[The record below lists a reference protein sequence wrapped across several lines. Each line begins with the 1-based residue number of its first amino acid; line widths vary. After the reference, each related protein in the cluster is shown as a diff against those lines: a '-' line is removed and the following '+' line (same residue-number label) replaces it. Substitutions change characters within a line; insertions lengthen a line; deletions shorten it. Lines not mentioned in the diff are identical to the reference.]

1 MTDKLIRE
9 LLIDVKQKGA
19 TRTAK
24 SIENVSDALEN
35 AAAASEL
42 TNEQL
47 GKMPKTLY
55 SIERAADRAA
65 KSLTKMQAS
74 RGMAGITKSI
84 NDIGDKL
91 DYLAIQLI
99 EVTDK
104 LEIGFDGVSRS
115 VKAMGNDV
123 AAATEKVQD
132 RLYDTNRVL
141 GGTARGFNDT
151 AGAAGRAS
159 RAIGNTSGSARGA
172 TRDFAAMAKIGG
184 SLPIMYAAL
193 ASNIFVL
200 QSAFEQLKL
209 GDQLNRLEKF
219 GVIVGTQ
226 TGTPVQSLARSLQ
239 EAAGYAIS
247 FEEAMRQASSAS
259 AYGFDAEQLNKFGL
273 VARRAAAVLGVDMTD
288 ALNRVIKGVSKQEI
302 ELLDELGVT
311 IRLNDAYADYV
322 KQLNAANTGITYNI
336 NSLTTFQKQ
345 QAYANAVIAES
356 TKRFGYLDEVL
367 RATPWEQFA
376 ANADAALR
384 TIQQAAAK
392 YLGPVIDAINTVF
405 YTSQASVSAEAAR
418 AQEKTNRQIDPNN
431 VGAVA
436 LSLAASEEGYN
447 KALDMYKE
455 SLDKRNKLK
464 AEFDKRMSQADA
476 STAAAI
482 RLVGEGMPVGLAA
495 GGFEVGGVR
504 IGSSEANKK
513 FVEETAAMGLQIA
526 RLGKE
531 VDDSTEN
538 LNAWKSAYQA
548 AGAAAAKA
556 NPEFQKQINLQKDVY
571 DPDAV
576 YDFNSA
582 ALKSLTEQQKAYNQ
596 TKKTASDL
604 ANDFQNIASSTDT
617 AAKTSATFEEVIRN
631 VESLSAGTGKSADE
645 YVKSLNLGFN
655 TISEMKT
662 ASQALSEY
670 VKLTGNETKNQLAVQ
685 QKIADVYNQTKDKE
699 KAQEAGRRLEL
710 QQLEEQETALRRVLQ
725 TNQGNKAVE
734 KEIEKIQ
741 LEKLKLTNQGME
753 AQKKVKDYTDK
764 ILGVDREIALL
775 NNRTMT
781 DTQYRLAQLNL
792 ELTIEKEKY
801 EWYTKQADKQ
811 KEAEQSRR
819 SQAQIEREIW
829 KFRQDQQAE
838 MTSKRQEAFENTL
851 TSMFPLAGE
860 MQKME
865 MQLDFYTQMKELTKG
880 NANEQMRWNA
890 EIAKT
895 RAQMSALTAQRNA
908 QMQQQ
913 VGSSVGATY
922 TPTTGLSGAD
932 KDFADMQNRMSS
944 YDQAISKL
952 SELNSEATAVA
963 QSMGNLTN
971 SMIQFSQGSLD
982 TTSMI
987 ASGMQTVASM
997 IQYST
1002 SQQVSAI
1009 DQAIAAEQK
1018 RDGKSEASKAK
1029 LKKLEAE
1036 KLKIQQDAAKK
1047 QIIIQTAVAV
1057 MQAATAVP
1065 YPFSI
1070 PLMVA
1075 AGLAGALALAQ
1086 ASSASGM
1093 SSIADSGADTT
1104 QYLTL
1109 GERQKNVDVSMQ
1121 ASSGELS
1128 YLRGDKGI
1136 GNANSFVPRAEGGMM
1151 YPGVSYQMGE
1161 HGTEVVTP
1169 MVPMKATPND
1179 QLSDGSKT
1187 TSGRPIILNI
1197 STMDA
1202 ASFRDFASNNS
1213 TALRD
1218 AVELALNENGS
1229 TLKSLGNM

>member
-74 RGMAGITKSI
+74 RGMMGITKSM
-84 NDIGDKL
+84 DSIGAKL
-91 DYLAIQLI
+91 DDLAIAMI
-99 EVTDK
+99 EVSDK
-104 LEIGFDGVSRS
+104 LESGFTHVGKS

-132 RLYDTNRVL
+132 RLYDTNRAL
-141 GGTARGFNDT
+141 GNTARGFNDT
-151 AGAAGRAS
+151 TTAAGRAS

-172 TRDFAAMAKIGG
+172 TRDFAAMAKVGG
-184 SLPIMYAAL
+184 SLPLMYAAI
-193 ASNIFVL
+193 ASNVFVL
-200 QSAFEQLKL
+200 QSAFEQLKM

-219 GVIVGTQ
+219 GTIVGTQ
-226 TGTPVQSLARSLQ
+226 TGTPVQTLARSLQ

-322 KQLNAANTGITYNI
+322 KQLNAANTGITYNV
-336 NSLTTFQKQ
+336 NSLSTFQKQ

-356 TKRFGYLDEVL
+356 TKRFGYLDDVL

-384 TIQQAAAK
+384 KVQQAAAK
-392 YLGPVIDAINTVF
+392 YLGPVIDSINAVF
-405 YTSQASVSAEAAR
+405 YTSQASISASAAR
-418 AQEKTNRQIDPNN
+418 AQEETNRQIDPTN

-436 LSLAASEEGYN
+436 LGLEASEAGYN

-464 AEFDKRMSQADA
+464 ADLDKRMQQADFFTA
-476 STAAAI
+476 GAIRSVAQGVPLSAAA
-482 RLVGEGMPVGLAA
+482 LGA
-495 GGFEVGGVR
+495 
-504 IGSSEANKK
+504 SEENKK
-513 FVEETAAMGLQIA
+513 FVADTAAMALQVE
-526 RLGKE
+526 RLDKE
-531 VDDSTEN
+531 VADSTDN
-538 LNAWKSAYQA
+538 LGAWKSAYQA

-556 NPEFQKQINLQKDVY
+556 NPEFQKQINLQKDAN

-582 ALKSLTEQQKAYNQ
+582 TLKGLTEQQKAYNQ

-604 ANDFQNIASSTDT
+604 ANDIQNIAQNTNT
-617 AAKTSATFEEVIRN
+617 AAKTSASLVDTIKTI
-631 VESLSAGTGKSADE
+631 ESLSAGTGKSADE
-645 YVKSLNLGFN
+645 YVKSLNLGYN
-655 TISEMKT
+655 TLSEMKT
-662 ASQALSEY
+662 ASQALAGY
-670 VKLTGNETKNQLAVQ
+670 VKLTGDETKNQLAVQ
-685 QKIADVYNQTKDKE
+685 QKIAEVYNQTKDKE
-699 KAQEAGRRLEL
+699 KAQEAGRRLEV
-710 QQLEEQETALRRVLQ
+710 QQLEEQEAALKRVLE
-725 TNQGNKAVE
+725 TNKGNKAIE
-734 KEIEKIQ
+734 NEIAKIQ
-741 LEKLKLTNQGME
+741 LERIKIANQDME

-781 DTQYRLAQLNL
+781 DTQYRLAQLRL

-801 EWYTKQADKQ
+801 AWYSKQVDKQ
-811 KEAEQSRR
+811 KDAEQSRR
-819 SQAQIEREIW
+819 AQAQISRELAETE
-829 KFRQDQQAE
+829 KQATATHVSSL
-838 MTSKRQEAFENTL
+838 M
-851 TSMFPLAGE
+851 
-860 MQKME
+860 
-865 MQLDFYTQMKELTKG
+865 D
-880 NANEQMRWNA
+880 
-890 EIAKT
+890 
-895 RAQMSALTAQRNA
+895 ALEVSQTQRNVTGQSQILTERLSISQKQLELSKGITEEEVKYHNEIYKTSA
-908 QMQQQ
+908 SLEQLKKQRESQMQQA
-913 VGSSVGATY
+913 VTSSVGGTY
-922 TPTTGLSGAD
+922 TPTTGLEGDD
-932 KDFADMQNRMSS
+932 KANMDMQNRMAS

-971 SMIQFSQGSLD
+971 AMIQFSQGSLD
-982 TTSMI
+982 TTSLV
-987 ASGMQTVASM
+987 AAGMQTVSSM
-997 IQYST
+997 IQYSVG
-1002 SQQVSAI
+1002 QQVSAI
-1009 DQAIAAEQK
+1009 DAAIAAEQK
-1018 RDGKSEASKAK
+1018 RDGKSEQSKAK
-1029 LKKLEAE
+1029 IKKLEAE

-1075 AGLAGALALAQ
+1075 AGLAGAMALAQ

-1093 SSIADSGADTT
+1093 SSIGDSGAETAG
-1104 QYLTL
+1104 YLTL
-1109 GERQKNVDVSMQ
+1109 GERQKNVDVSMS
-1121 ASSGELS
+1121 ANAGELS
-1128 YLRGDKGI
+1128 YIRGDQGI
-1136 GNANSFVPRAEGGMM
+1136 GNANSFVPRAEGGNM

-1161 HGTEVVTP
+1161 HGTEVITP
-1169 MVPMKATPND
+1169 MVPMKATPTD
-1179 QLSDGSKT
+1179 ELKGSSKG
-1187 TSGRPIILNI
+1187 TSGRPIVLNI

-1202 ASFRDFASNNS
+1202 ASFRDFASSNS
-1213 TALRD
+1213 AAFRD
-1218 AVELALNENGS
+1218 AVEQALNENGT
-1229 TLKSLGNM
+1229 TLKSLGNS

>member
-132 RLYDTNRVL
+132 RLYDTNRAL

-226 TGTPVQSLARSLQ
+226 TGTPVQTLARSLQ

-322 KQLNAANTGITYNI
+322 KQLNAANTGITYNV

-384 TIQQAAAK
+384 KIQQAAAK

-405 YTSQASVSAEAAR
+405 YTSQASISAEAAR
-418 AQEKTNRQIDPNN
+418 AQEKTNRQIDPTN

-464 AEFDKRMSQADA
+464 SEFDKRMEQADFY
-476 STAAAI
+476 TKLAI
-482 RLVGEGMPVGLAA
+482 RQVGEGIPVGLAA
-495 GGFEVGGVR
+495 AGA
-504 IGSSEANKK
+504 SEANKQ
-513 FVEETAAMGLQIA
+513 FVAETAAMGLQVT

-531 VDDSTEN
+531 VEDSTEN

-556 NPEFQKQINLQKDVY
+556 SPEFQKQINLQRDTT

-576 YDFNSA
+576 YDFNSTV
-582 ALKSLTEQQKAYNQ
+582 LKGLTEQQKAYNQ

-604 ANDFQNIASSTDT
+604 ANDIQNVAQNTDT
-617 AAKTSATFEEVIRN
+617 AAKTSATLADAIKN
-631 VESLSAGTGKSADE
+631 IESLSLGTGKSADE
-645 YVKSLNLGFN
+645 YVKNLNLGYN
-655 TISEMKT
+655 TLSEMKT

-710 QQLEEQETALRRVLQ
+710 QQLEEQEAALRRVLQ

-775 NNRTMT
+775 NDRTMT
-781 DTQYRLAQLNL
+781 TTQYRLAQLRL
-792 ELTIEKEKY
+792 ELTIEEEKY
-801 EWYTKQADKQ
+801 EWYLKQADKQ

-819 SQAQIEREIW
+819 AQAQISRELWEAEKQATATHVSALMDALEVSQTQRNVTGQSQILTERLSIL
-829 KFRQDQQAE
+829 QQ
-838 MTSKRQEAFENTL
+838 
-851 TSMFPLAGE
+851 
-860 MQKME
+860 
-865 MQLDFYTQMKELTKG
+865 QLELSKG
-880 NANEQMRWNA
+880 NTEEEIKYRNE
-890 EIAKT
+890 IYKT
-895 RAQMSALTAQRNA
+895 SAALEQLRKQRDI

-913 VGSSVGATY
+913 VGSSVGAVY
-922 TPTTGLSGAD
+922 TPTTGLSGED
-932 KDFADMQNRMSS
+932 KDFADMQNRMAS

-971 SMIQFSQGSLD
+971 AMIQFSQGSLD

-1086 ASSASGM
+1086 ASSASSM

-1104 QYLTL
+1104 SYLTL
-1109 GERQKNVDVSMQ
+1109 GERQKNIDVSMS
-1121 ASSGELS
+1121 ANAGELS
-1128 YLRGDKGI
+1128 YIRGDQGI
-1136 GNANSFVPRAEGGMM
+1136 GSANSFVPRAEGGNM

-1179 QLSDGSKT
+1179 ELKASSNS

-1197 STMDA
+1197 SAMDA
-1202 ASFRDFASNNS
+1202 ASFREFASSNS
-1213 TALRD
+1213 GALRD
-1218 AVELALNENGS
+1218 AVELALNENGAS
-1229 TLKSLGNM
+1229 LKTLGNS

>member
-47 GKMPKTLY
+47 GKMPRTLY

-84 NDIGDKL
+84 DGIGDKL

-115 VKAMGNDV
+115 VKTMGNDV

-132 RLYDTNRVL
+132 RLYDTNRAL
-141 GGTARGFNDT
+141 GGTARGFTDT

-384 TIQQAAAK
+384 KIQQAAAK

-418 AQEKTNRQIDPNN
+418 AQEKTNRQIDPTN

-464 AEFDKRMSQADA
+464 SEFDKRMEQADFY
-476 STAAAI
+476 TKLAI
-482 RLVGEGMPVGLAA
+482 RQVGEGIPVGLAA
-495 GGFEVGGVR
+495 AGA
-504 IGSSEANKK
+504 SEANKQ
-513 FVEETAAMGLQIA
+513 FVAETAAMDLQVT

-531 VDDSTEN
+531 VEDSTEN

-556 NPEFQKQINLQKDVY
+556 SPEFQKQINLQRDTT

-576 YDFNSA
+576 YDFNSTV
-582 ALKSLTEQQKAYNQ
+582 LKGLTEQQKAYNQ

-604 ANDFQNIASSTDT
+604 ANDIQNVAQNTDT
-617 AAKTSATFEEVIRN
+617 AAKTSATLADAIKN
-631 VESLSAGTGKSADE
+631 IESLSLGTGKSADE
-645 YVKSLNLGFN
+645 YVKNLNLGYN
-655 TISEMKT
+655 TLSEMKT

-710 QQLEEQETALRRVLQ
+710 QQLEEQEAALRRVLQ

-819 SQAQIEREIW
+819 AQAQIEREIW
-829 KFRQDQQAE
+829 KFRQDQIASMAAGREEEQQRQFTTKPLMGNAERLQEQLKLYEDLKQKTLGNAAAQAE
-838 MTSKRQEAFENTL
+838 YNK
-851 TSMFPLAGE
+851 
-860 MQKME
+860 KI
-865 MQLDFYTQMKELTKG
+865 
-880 NANEQMRWNA
+880 A
-890 EIAKT
+890 ET
-895 RAQMSALTAQRNA
+895 RAQLAGLRAQRNA
-908 QMQQQ
+908 EMQAS
-913 VGSSVGATY
+913 VGSSVGAVY
-922 TPTTGLSGAD
+922 TPTTGLSGED
-932 KDFADMQNRMSS
+932 KDFADMQNRMAS

-971 SMIQFSQGSLD
+971 AMIQFSQGSLD
-982 TTSMI
+982 TTSLI
-987 ASGMQTVASM
+987 ASGMQTVSSM

-1002 SQQVSAI
+1002 NQQVSAI

-1104 QYLTL
+1104 SYLTL
-1109 GERQKNVDVSMQ
+1109 GERQKNIDVSMS
-1121 ASSGELS
+1121 ANAGELS
-1128 YLRGDKGI
+1128 YIRGDKGI
-1136 GNANSFVPRAEGGMM
+1136 GGANSFVPRAEGGNM

-1179 QLSDGSKT
+1179 ELKT
-1187 TSGRPIILNI
+1187 SSNSTSGRPIILNI
-1197 STMDA
+1197 SAMDA
-1202 ASFRDFASNNS
+1202 ASFREFASSNS
-1213 TALRD
+1213 GALRD
-1218 AVELALNENGS
+1218 AVELALNENGAS
-1229 TLKSLGNM
+1229 LKTLGNS

>member
-74 RGMAGITKSI
+74 RGMIGITKSM
-84 NDIGDKL
+84 DSIGAKL
-91 DYLAIQLI
+91 DDLAIAMI
-99 EVTDK
+99 EVSDK
-104 LEIGFDGVSRS
+104 LESGFTHVGKS

-141 GGTARGFNDT
+141 SGTTRGFNDT
-151 AGAAGRAS
+151 TTSAGRAS
-159 RAIGNTSGSARGA
+159 RALGNTSGSARGA
-172 TRDFAAMAKIGG
+172 TRDFAAMAKVGG
-184 SLPIMYAAL
+184 SLPLIYAAI
-193 ASNIFVL
+193 ASNVFVL
-200 QSAFEQLKL
+200 QSAFEQLKM

-219 GVIVGTQ
+219 GTIVGTQ
-226 TGTPVQSLARSLQ
+226 TGTPVQTLARSLQ

-322 KQLNAANTGITYNI
+322 KQLNAANTGITYNV
-336 NSLTTFQKQ
+336 NSLSTFQKQ

-356 TKRFGYLDEVL
+356 TKRFGYLDDVL

-384 TIQQAAAK
+384 KVQQAAAK
-392 YLGPVIDAINTVF
+392 YLGPVIDSINAVF
-405 YTSQASVSAEAAR
+405 YTSQASISASAAR
-418 AQEKTNRQIDPNN
+418 AQEETNRQIDPAN

-436 LSLAASEEGYN
+436 LSLSASEEGYN

-464 AEFDKRMSQADA
+464 TEFDKRMSQADA

-513 FVEETAAMGLQIA
+513 FVEETAAMGLQVA

-548 AGAAAAKA
+548 AGAAAAKT
-556 NPEFQKQINLQKDVY
+556 NPEFQKQINLQKDMN

-582 ALKSLTEQQKAYNQ
+582 TLKGLTEQQKAYDQ
-596 TKKTASDL
+596 AKKTASDL
-604 ANDFQNIASSTDT
+604 ANDIQNIAQNTNT
-617 AAKTSATFEEVIRN
+617 AAKTSASLSDTIKTI
-631 VESLSAGTGKSADE
+631 ESLSAGTGKNADE
-645 YVKSLNLGFN
+645 YVKSLNLGYN
-655 TISEMKT
+655 TLSEMKT
-662 ASQALSEY
+662 ASQALAGY
-670 VKLTGNETKNQLAVQ
+670 VKLTGNETKNQLEVQ
-685 QKIADVYNQTKDKE
+685 QKIAEVYNQTKDKE
-699 KAQEAGRRLEL
+699 KAQEAGRRLEI
-710 QQLEEQETALRRVLQ
+710 QQLEEQEAALKRVLE
-725 TNQGNKAVE
+725 TNKGNKAIE
-734 KEIEKIQ
+734 NEIAKIQ
-741 LEKLKLTNQGME
+741 LERIKVTNQGME

-792 ELTIEKEKY
+792 ELTVEKEKY
-801 EWYTKQADKQ
+801 TWYTKQADKQ

-819 SQAQIEREIW
+819 AQAQIEREIW
-829 KFRQDQQAE
+829 KFRQDQQ
-838 MTSKRQEAFENTL
+838 
-851 TSMFPLAGE
+851 
-860 MQKME
+860 ME
-865 MQLDFYTQMKELTKG
+865 MASGRERALNISQTSRNVTGESQRLTEQQALYQSLLEITKG
-880 NANEQMRWNA
+880 NAQ
-890 EIAKT
+890 
-895 RAQMSALTAQRNA
+895 AQEEYKRKIQETSAALAQLKMQRDA

-913 VGSSVGATY
+913 VTSSVGGVY
-922 TPTTGLSGAD
+922 TPTTGLEGDD
-932 KDFADMQNRMSS
+932 KANMDMQNRMAS

-971 SMIQFSQGSLD
+971 AMIQFSQGSLD
-982 TTSMI
+982 TTSLV
-987 ASGMQTVASM
+987 AAGMQTVSSM
-997 IQYST
+997 IQYSVG
-1002 SQQVSAI
+1002 QQVSAI
-1009 DQAIAAEQK
+1009 DAAIAAEQK
-1018 RDGKSEASKAK
+1018 RDGKSEQSKAK
-1029 LKKLEAE
+1029 IKKLEAE

-1075 AGLAGALALAQ
+1075 AGLAGAMALAQ

-1093 SSIADSGADTT
+1093 SSIGDSGAETAG
-1104 QYLTL
+1104 YLTL
-1109 GERQKNVDVSMQ
+1109 GERQKNVDVSMS
-1121 ASSGELS
+1121 ANAGELS
-1128 YLRGDKGI
+1128 YIRGDQGI
-1136 GNANSFVPRAEGGMM
+1136 GNANSFVPRAEGGNM

-1161 HGTEVVTP
+1161 HGTEVITP
-1169 MVPMKATPND
+1169 MVPMKATPTD
-1179 QLSDGSKT
+1179 ELKGSSKG
-1187 TSGRPIILNI
+1187 TSGRPIVLNI

-1202 ASFRDFASNNS
+1202 ASFRDFASSNS
-1213 TALRD
+1213 AAFRD
-1218 AVELALNENGS
+1218 AVEQALNENGT
-1229 TLKSLGNM
+1229 TLKSLGNS

>member
-115 VKAMGNDV
+115 VKTMGNDV

-132 RLYDTNRVL
+132 RLYDTNRAL

-322 KQLNAANTGITYNI
+322 KQLNAANTGITYNV

-384 TIQQAAAK
+384 KIQQAAAK

-405 YTSQASVSAEAAR
+405 YTSQASISAEAAR

-464 AEFDKRMSQADA
+464 SEFDKRMEQADFY
-476 STAAAI
+476 TKLAI
-482 RLVGEGMPVGLAA
+482 RQVGEGIPVGLAA
-495 GGFEVGGVR
+495 AGA
-504 IGSSEANKK
+504 SEANKK
-513 FVEETAAMGLQIA
+513 FVEETAAMGLQVT

-531 VDDSTEN
+531 VEDSTEN

-556 NPEFQKQINLQKDVY
+556 NPEFQKQINLQRDTT
-571 DPDAV
+571 DPGAV
-576 YDFNSA
+576 YDFNSTV
-582 ALKSLTEQQKAYNQ
+582 LKGLTEQQKAYNQ

-604 ANDFQNIASSTDT
+604 ANDIQNVAQNTDT
-617 AAKTSATFEEVIRN
+617 AAKTSATLADAIKN
-631 VESLSAGTGKSADE
+631 IESLSLGTGKSADE
-645 YVKSLNLGFN
+645 YVKNLNLGYN
-655 TISEMKT
+655 TLSEMKT

-710 QQLEEQETALRRVLQ
+710 QQLEEQEAALRRVLQ

-741 LEKLKLTNQGME
+741 LEKLRLTNQGME

-775 NNRTMT
+775 NDRTMT
-781 DTQYRLAQLNL
+781 TTQYRLAQLKL
-792 ELTIEKEKY
+792 ELTVEKEKY

-819 SQAQIEREIW
+819 AQAQISRELWEAEKQATASHVSALMDALEVSQTQRNVTGQAQILTERL
-829 KFRQDQQAE
+829 
-838 MTSKRQEAFENTL
+838 SVLQE
-851 TSMFPLAGE
+851 
-860 MQKME
+860 
-865 MQLDFYTQMKELTKG
+865 QLELSKG
-880 NANEQMRWNA
+880 NTEEEIKYRNE
-890 EIAKT
+890 IYKT
-895 RAQMSALTAQRNA
+895 AAALEQLRKQREG

-913 VGSSVGATY
+913 VGSSVGAVY
-922 TPTTGLSGAD
+922 TPTTGLSGED
-932 KDFADMQNRMSS
+932 KDFADMQNRMAS

-971 SMIQFSQGSLD
+971 AMIQFSQGSLD
-982 TTSMI
+982 TTSLI
-987 ASGMQTVASM
+987 ASGMQTVSSM

-1009 DQAIAAEQK
+1009 DAAIAAEQK

-1104 QYLTL
+1104 SYLTL
-1109 GERQKNVDVSMQ
+1109 GERQKNIDVSMS
-1121 ASSGELS
+1121 ANAGELS
-1128 YLRGDKGI
+1128 YIRGDKGI
-1136 GNANSFVPRAEGGMM
+1136 GGANSFVPRAEGGNM

-1179 QLSDGSKT
+1179 ELKT
-1187 TSGRPIILNI
+1187 SSNSTSGRPIILNI
-1197 STMDA
+1197 SAMDA
-1202 ASFRDFASNNS
+1202 ASFREFASSNS
-1213 TALRD
+1213 SALRD
-1218 AVELALNENGS
+1218 AVELALNENGAS
-1229 TLKSLGNM
+1229 LKTLGNS

>member
-47 GKMPKTLY
+47 GKMPRTLY

-74 RGMAGITKSI
+74 RGMLSVTKSI
-84 NDIGDKL
+84 NDIGAKL
-91 DYLAIQLI
+91 DDLAITMI
-99 EVTDK
+99 EVADK
-104 LEIGFDGVSRS
+104 LEVGFDGVSRS
-115 VKAMGNDV
+115 VKTMGNDV

-132 RLYDTNRVL
+132 RLYDTNRAL

-322 KQLNAANTGITYNI
+322 KQLNAANTGITYNV

-356 TKRFGYLDEVL
+356 TRRFGYLDEVL

-384 TIQQAAAK
+384 KIQQAAAK
-392 YLGPVIDAINTVF
+392 YLGPVIDSINAVF

-418 AQEKTNRQIDPNN
+418 AQEQTNKQIDPTN

-436 LSLAASEEGYN
+436 LSLAASEDGYN

-464 AEFDKRMSQADA
+464 SEFDKRMNQADFF
-476 STAAAI
+476 TKAAI
-482 RLVGEGMPVGLAA
+482 RQVSEGIPVGLAA
-495 GGFEVGGVR
+495 AGA
-504 IGSSEANKK
+504 SEANKK
-513 FVEETAAMGLQIA
+513 FVEETAAMGLQIT
-526 RLGKE
+526 RLSKE

-548 AGAAAAKA
+548 AGDAASKA
-556 NPEFQKQINLQKDVY
+556 SPEFQKQINLQRDAT
-571 DPDAV
+571 DPGAV
-576 YDFNSA
+576 YDFNSTV
-582 ALKSLTEQQKAYNQ
+582 LKGLTEQQKAYNQ

-604 ANDFQNIASSTDT
+604 ANDIQNVAQNTDT
-617 AAKTSATFEEVIRN
+617 AAKTSATLVDAIKN
-631 VESLSAGTGKSADE
+631 IESLSLGTGKSADE
-645 YVKSLNLGFN
+645 YVKNLNLGYN
-655 TISEMKT
+655 TLSEMKT

-710 QQLEEQETALRRVLQ
+710 QQLEEQEAALRRVLQ

-775 NNRTMT
+775 NDRTMT
-781 DTQYRLAQLNL
+781 ATQYRLAQLKL

-801 EWYTKQADKQ
+801 EWYSRQTDKQ

-819 SQAQIEREIW
+819 AQAQISRELWEAEKQATASHVSALMDALEVSQTQRNVTGQSQILTERLSIL
-829 KFRQDQQAE
+829 QQ
-838 MTSKRQEAFENTL
+838 
-851 TSMFPLAGE
+851 
-860 MQKME
+860 
-865 MQLDFYTQMKELTKG
+865 QLELSKG
-880 NANEQMRWNA
+880 NTEEEIKYRNE
-890 EIAKT
+890 IYKT
-895 RAQMSALTAQRNA
+895 SAALEQLRKQRDS

-913 VGSSVGATY
+913 VGSSVGAVY
-922 TPTTGLSGAD
+922 TPTTGLSGED
-932 KDFADMQNRMSS
+932 KDFADMQNRMAS

-971 SMIQFSQGSLD
+971 AMIQFSQGSLD
-982 TTSMI
+982 TTSLI

-1086 ASSASGM
+1086 ASSASSM

-1104 QYLTL
+1104 SYLTL
-1109 GERQKNVDVSMQ
+1109 GERQKNIDVSMS
-1121 ASSGELS
+1121 ANAGELS
-1128 YLRGDKGI
+1128 YIRGDKGI
-1136 GNANSFVPRAEGGMM
+1136 GGANSFVPRAEGGNM

-1179 QLSDGSKT
+1179 ELKT
-1187 TSGRPIILNI
+1187 SSNSTSGRPIILNI
-1197 STMDA
+1197 SAMDA
-1202 ASFRDFASNNS
+1202 ASFREFASSNS
-1213 TALRD
+1213 SALRD
-1218 AVELALNENGS
+1218 AVELALNENGAS
-1229 TLKSLGNM
+1229 LKTLGNS

>member
-115 VKAMGNDV
+115 VKTMGNDV

-132 RLYDTNRVL
+132 RLYDTNRAL

-226 TGTPVQSLARSLQ
+226 TGTPVQTLARSLQ

-384 TIQQAAAK
+384 KIQQAAAK

-405 YTSQASVSAEAAR
+405 YTSQASISAEAAR

-464 AEFDKRMSQADA
+464 SEFDKRMEQADFY
-476 STAAAI
+476 TKLAI
-482 RLVGEGMPVGLAA
+482 RQVGEGIPVGLAA
-495 GGFEVGGVR
+495 AGA
-504 IGSSEANKK
+504 SEANKQ
-513 FVEETAAMGLQIA
+513 FVAETAAMGLQVT

-531 VDDSTEN
+531 VEDSTEN

-556 NPEFQKQINLQKDVY
+556 SPEFQKQINLQRDTT

-576 YDFNSA
+576 YDFNSTV
-582 ALKSLTEQQKAYNQ
+582 LKGLTEQQKAYNQ

-617 AAKTSATFEEVIRN
+617 AAKTSATFEEVIKN
-631 VESLSAGTGKSADE
+631 ISSLSAGTGKSADE

-655 TISEMKT
+655 TLSEMKT

-710 QQLEEQETALRRVLQ
+710 QQLEEQEAALRRVLQ

-753 AQKKVKDYTDK
+753 GQKKVKDYTDK

-775 NNRTMT
+775 NDRTMT
-781 DTQYRLAQLNL
+781 STQYRLAQLKL
-792 ELTIEKEKY
+792 ELTIEEEKY
-801 EWYTKQADKQ
+801 EWYLKQADKQ

-819 SQAQIEREIW
+819 AQAQISRELWEAEKQATASHVSALMDALEVSQTQRNVTGQSQILTERLSIL
-829 KFRQDQQAE
+829 QQ
-838 MTSKRQEAFENTL
+838 
-851 TSMFPLAGE
+851 
-860 MQKME
+860 
-865 MQLDFYTQMKELTKG
+865 QLELSKG
-880 NANEQMRWNA
+880 NTEEEIKYRNE
-890 EIAKT
+890 IYKT
-895 RAQMSALTAQRNA
+895 SAALEQLRKQRDS

-913 VGSSVGATY
+913 VGSSVGAVY
-922 TPTTGLSGAD
+922 TPTTGLSGED
-932 KDFADMQNRMSS
+932 KDFADMQNRMAS

-971 SMIQFSQGSLD
+971 AMIQFSQGSLD

-1086 ASSASGM
+1086 ASSASSM

-1104 QYLTL
+1104 SYLTL
-1109 GERQKNVDVSMQ
+1109 GERQKNIDVSMS
-1121 ASSGELS
+1121 ANAGELS
-1128 YLRGDKGI
+1128 YIRGDKGI
-1136 GNANSFVPRAEGGMM
+1136 GGANSFVPRAEGGNM
-1151 YPGVSYQMGE
+1151 YPGVSYQIGE

-1179 QLSDGSKT
+1179 ELKT
-1187 TSGRPIILNI
+1187 SSNSTSGRPIILNI
-1197 STMDA
+1197 SAMDA
-1202 ASFRDFASNNS
+1202 ASFREFASSNS
-1213 TALRD
+1213 SALRD
-1218 AVELALNENGS
+1218 AVELALNENGAS
-1229 TLKSLGNM
+1229 LKTLGNS

>member
-74 RGMAGITKSI
+74 RGMMGITKSM
-84 NDIGDKL
+84 DSIGAKL
-91 DYLAIQLI
+91 DDLAIAMI
-99 EVTDK
+99 EVSDK
-104 LEIGFDGVSRS
+104 LESGFTHVGKS

-132 RLYDTNRVL
+132 RLYDTNRAL
-141 GGTARGFNDT
+141 GNTARGFNDT
-151 AGAAGRAS
+151 TTAAGRAS

-172 TRDFAAMAKIGG
+172 TRDFAAMAKVGG
-184 SLPIMYAAL
+184 GLPLMYAAI
-193 ASNIFVL
+193 ASNVFVL
-200 QSAFEQLKL
+200 QSAFEQLKM

-219 GVIVGTQ
+219 GTIVGTQ
-226 TGTPVQSLARSLQ
+226 TGTPVQTLARSLQ

-322 KQLNAANTGITYNI
+322 KQLNAANTGITYNV
-336 NSLTTFQKQ
+336 NSLSTFQKQ

-356 TKRFGYLDEVL
+356 TKRFGYLDDVL

-384 TIQQAAAK
+384 KVQQAAAK
-392 YLGPVIDAINTVF
+392 YLGPVIDSINAVF
-405 YTSQASVSAEAAR
+405 YTSQASISASAAR
-418 AQEKTNRQIDPNN
+418 AQEETNRQIDPTN

-436 LSLAASEEGYN
+436 LSLSASEEGYN

-455 SLDKRNKLK
+455 SLEKRNKLK
-464 AEFDKRMSQADA
+464 ADLDKRMEQADFF
-476 STAAAI
+476 TAGAI
-482 RLVGEGMPVGLAA
+482 RSVAQGVPVSAVALGA
-495 GGFEVGGVR
+495 
-504 IGSSEANKK
+504 SEENKK
-513 FVEETAAMGLQIA
+513 FVAETAAMALQVE
-526 RLGKE
+526 RLDKE
-531 VDDSTEN
+531 VTDSTDN
-538 LNAWKSAYQA
+538 LGAWKSAYQA

-556 NPEFQKQINLQKDVY
+556 NPEFQKQINLQKDMN

-582 ALKSLTEQQKAYNQ
+582 TLKGLTEQQKAYDQ
-596 TKKTASDL
+596 AKKTASDL
-604 ANDFQNIASSTDT
+604 ANDIQNIAQNTNT
-617 AAKTSATFEEVIRN
+617 AAKTSASLSDTIKTI
-631 VESLSAGTGKSADE
+631 ESLSAGTGKNADE
-645 YVKSLNLGFN
+645 YVKSLNLGYN
-655 TISEMKT
+655 TLSEMKT
-662 ASQALSEY
+662 ASQALAGY
-670 VKLTGNETKNQLAVQ
+670 VKLTGNETKNQLEVQ
-685 QKIADVYNQTKDKE
+685 QKIAEVYNQTKDKE
-699 KAQEAGRRLEL
+699 KAQEAGRRLEI
-710 QQLEEQETALRRVLQ
+710 QQLEEQEAALKRVLE
-725 TNQGNKAVE
+725 TNKGNKAIE
-734 KEIEKIQ
+734 NEIAKIQ
-741 LEKLKLTNQGME
+741 LERIKVTNQGME

-792 ELTIEKEKY
+792 ELTVEKEKY
-801 EWYTKQADKQ
+801 TWYTKQADKQ

-819 SQAQIEREIW
+819 AQAQIEREIW
-829 KFRQDQQAE
+829 KFRQDQQ
-838 MTSKRQEAFENTL
+838 
-851 TSMFPLAGE
+851 
-860 MQKME
+860 ME
-865 MQLDFYTQMKELTKG
+865 MASGRERALNISQTSRNVTGESQRLTEQQALYQSLLEITKG
-880 NANEQMRWNA
+880 NAQ
-890 EIAKT
+890 
-895 RAQMSALTAQRNA
+895 AQEEYKRKIQETSAALAQLKMQRDA

-913 VGSSVGATY
+913 VTSSVGGVY
-922 TPTTGLSGAD
+922 TPTTGLEGDD
-932 KDFADMQNRMSS
+932 KANMDMQNRMAS

-971 SMIQFSQGSLD
+971 AMIQFSQGSLD
-982 TTSMI
+982 TTSLV
-987 ASGMQTVASM
+987 AAGMQTVSSM
-997 IQYST
+997 IQYSVG
-1002 SQQVSAI
+1002 QQVSAI
-1009 DQAIAAEQK
+1009 DAAIAAEQK
-1018 RDGKSEASKAK
+1018 RDGKSEQSKAK
-1029 LKKLEAE
+1029 IKKLEAE

-1075 AGLAGALALAQ
+1075 AGLAGAMALAQ

-1093 SSIADSGADTT
+1093 SSIGDSGAETAG
-1104 QYLTL
+1104 YLTL
-1109 GERQKNVDVSMQ
+1109 GERQKNVDVSMS
-1121 ASSGELS
+1121 ANAGELS
-1128 YLRGDKGI
+1128 YIRGDQGI
-1136 GNANSFVPRAEGGMM
+1136 GNANSFVPRAEGGNM

-1161 HGTEVVTP
+1161 HGTEVITP
-1169 MVPMKATPND
+1169 MVPMKATPTD
-1179 QLSDGSKT
+1179 ELKGSSKG
-1187 TSGRPIILNI
+1187 TSGRPIVLNI

-1202 ASFRDFASNNS
+1202 ASFRDFASSNS
-1213 TALRD
+1213 AAFRD
-1218 AVELALNENGS
+1218 AVEQALNENGT
-1229 TLKSLGNM
+1229 TLKSLGNS

>member
-74 RGMAGITKSI
+74 RGMTGITKSM
-84 NDIGDKL
+84 DSIGAKL
-91 DYLAIQLI
+91 DDLAIAMI
-99 EVTDK
+99 EVSDK
-104 LEIGFDGVSRS
+104 LESGFTHVGKS

-132 RLYDTNRVL
+132 RLYDTNRAL
-141 GGTARGFNDT
+141 GNTARGFNDT
-151 AGAAGRAS
+151 TTAAGRAS

-172 TRDFAAMAKIGG
+172 TRDFAAMAKVGG
-184 SLPIMYAAL
+184 GLPLMYAAI
-193 ASNIFVL
+193 ASNVFVL
-200 QSAFEQLKL
+200 QSAFEQLKM

-219 GVIVGTQ
+219 GTIVGTQ
-226 TGTPVQSLARSLQ
+226 TGTPVQTLARSLQ

-322 KQLNAANTGITYNI
+322 KQLNAANTGITYNV
-336 NSLTTFQKQ
+336 NSLSTFQKQ

-356 TKRFGYLDEVL
+356 TKRFGYLDDVL

-384 TIQQAAAK
+384 KVQQAAAK
-392 YLGPVIDAINTVF
+392 YLGPVIDSINAVF
-405 YTSQASVSAEAAR
+405 YTSQASISASAAR
-418 AQEKTNRQIDPNN
+418 AQEETNRQIDPTN

-436 LSLAASEEGYN
+436 LSLSASEEGYN

-455 SLDKRNKLK
+455 SLEKRNKLK
-464 AEFDKRMSQADA
+464 ADLDKRMEQADFFTA
-476 STAAAI
+476 GAIRSVAQGVPVSAAA
-482 RLVGEGMPVGLAA
+482 LGA
-495 GGFEVGGVR
+495 
-504 IGSSEANKK
+504 SEENKK
-513 FVEETAAMGLQIA
+513 FVAETAAMALQVE
-526 RLGKE
+526 RLDKE
-531 VDDSTEN
+531 VTDSTDN
-538 LNAWKSAYQA
+538 LGAWKSAYQA

-556 NPEFQKQINLQKDVY
+556 NPEFQKQINLQKDMN

-582 ALKSLTEQQKAYNQ
+582 TLKGLTEQQKAYDQ
-596 TKKTASDL
+596 AKKTASDL
-604 ANDFQNIASSTDT
+604 ANDIQNIAQNTNT
-617 AAKTSATFEEVIRN
+617 AAKTSASLSDTIKTI
-631 VESLSAGTGKSADE
+631 ESLSAGTGKNADE
-645 YVKSLNLGFN
+645 YVKSLNLGYN
-655 TISEMKT
+655 TLSEMKT
-662 ASQALSEY
+662 ASQALAGY
-670 VKLTGNETKNQLAVQ
+670 VKLTGNETKNQLEVQ
-685 QKIADVYNQTKDKE
+685 QKIAEVYNQTKDKE
-699 KAQEAGRRLEL
+699 KAQEAGRRLEI
-710 QQLEEQETALRRVLQ
+710 QQLEEQEAALKRVLE
-725 TNQGNKAVE
+725 TNKGNKAIE
-734 KEIEKIQ
+734 GEIAKIQ
-741 LEKLKLTNQGME
+741 LERIKITNQGME

-775 NNRTMT
+775 NDRSMT
-781 DTQYRLAQLNL
+781 TNQYRLAQLNL

-801 EWYTKQADKQ
+801 AWYVKQADKQ
-811 KEAEQSRR
+811 KEAEQSKRA
-819 SQAQIEREIW
+819 QAQINREIW
-829 KFRQDQQAE
+829 QAE
-838 MTSKRQEAFENTL
+838 QQNISTNVADLSRALEVSQTERNVTGQAQI
-851 TSMFPLAGE
+851 LAE
-860 MQKME
+860 K
-865 MQLDFYTQMKELTKG
+865 TQMLEKQLSLSKG
-880 NANEQMRWNA
+880 NTEEEIKYRNEIYQTTAAMKQL
-890 EIAKT
+890 E
-895 RAQMSALTAQRNA
+895 AQRST
-908 QMQQQ
+908 QMQAG

-922 TPTTGLSGAD
+922 TPTTGLMGAD
-932 KDFADMQNRMSS
+932 KDFADMENRMAS

-971 SMIQFSQGSLD
+971 AMIQFSQGSLD
-982 TTSMI
+982 TTSLV
-987 ASGMQTVASM
+987 AAGMQTVSSM
-997 IQYST
+997 IQYSVG
-1002 SQQVSAI
+1002 QQVSAI
-1009 DQAIAAEQK
+1009 DAAIAAEQK
-1018 RDGKSEASKAK
+1018 RDGKSEQSKAK
-1029 LKKLEAE
+1029 IKKLEAE

-1075 AGLAGALALAQ
+1075 AGLAGAMALAQ

-1093 SSIADSGADTT
+1093 SSIGDSGAETAG
-1104 QYLTL
+1104 YLTL
-1109 GERQKNVDVSMQ
+1109 GERQKNVDVSMS
-1121 ASSGELS
+1121 ANAGELS
-1128 YLRGDKGI
+1128 YIRGDQGI
-1136 GNANSFVPRAEGGMM
+1136 GNANSFVPRAEGGNM

-1161 HGTEVVTP
+1161 HGTEVITP
-1169 MVPMKATPND
+1169 MVPMKATPTD
-1179 QLSDGSKT
+1179 ELKGSSKG
-1187 TSGRPIILNI
+1187 TSGRPIVLNI

-1202 ASFRDFASNNS
+1202 ASFRDFASSNS
-1213 TALRD
+1213 AAFRD
-1218 AVELALNENGS
+1218 AVEQALNENGT
-1229 TLKSLGNM
+1229 TLKSLGNS

>member
-9 LLIDVKQKGA
+9 ILIDVKQKGA

-47 GKMPKTLY
+47 GKMPRTLY

-74 RGMAGITKSI
+74 RGMLSVTKSI
-84 NDIGDKL
+84 NDIGAKL
-91 DYLAIQLI
+91 DDLAITMI
-99 EVTDK
+99 EVADK
-104 LEIGFDGVSRS
+104 LEVGFDGVSRS
-115 VKAMGNDV
+115 VKTMGNDV

-132 RLYDTNRVL
+132 RLYDTNRAL

-322 KQLNAANTGITYNI
+322 KQLNAANTGITYNV

-356 TKRFGYLDEVL
+356 TRRFGYLDEVL

-384 TIQQAAAK
+384 KIQQAAAK
-392 YLGPVIDAINTVF
+392 YLGPVIDSINAVF

-418 AQEKTNRQIDPNN
+418 AQEQTNKQIDPTN

-436 LSLAASEEGYN
+436 LSLAASEDGYN

-464 AEFDKRMSQADA
+464 SEFDKRMNQADFF
-476 STAAAI
+476 TKAAI
-482 RLVGEGMPVGLAA
+482 RQVSEGIPVGLAA
-495 GGFEVGGVR
+495 AGA
-504 IGSSEANKK
+504 SEANKK
-513 FVEETAAMGLQIA
+513 FVEETAAMGLQIT
-526 RLGKE
+526 RLSKE

-548 AGAAAAKA
+548 AGDAASKA
-556 NPEFQKQINLQKDVY
+556 SPEFQKQINLQRDAT
-571 DPDAV
+571 DPGAV
-576 YDFNSA
+576 YDFNSTV
-582 ALKSLTEQQKAYNQ
+582 LKGLTEQQKAYNQ

-604 ANDFQNIASSTDT
+604 ANDIQNVAQNTDT
-617 AAKTSATFEEVIRN
+617 AAKTSATLVDAIKN
-631 VESLSAGTGKSADE
+631 IESLSLGTGKSADE
-645 YVKSLNLGFN
+645 YVKNLNLGYN
-655 TISEMKT
+655 TLSEMKT

-710 QQLEEQETALRRVLQ
+710 QQLEEQEAALRRVLQ

-775 NNRTMT
+775 NDRIMT
-781 DTQYRLAQLNL
+781 ATQYRLAQLKL

-801 EWYTKQADKQ
+801 EWYSRQTDKQ

-819 SQAQIEREIW
+819 AQAQISRELWEAEKQATASHVSALMDALEVSQTQRNVTGQSQILTERLSIL
-829 KFRQDQQAE
+829 QQ
-838 MTSKRQEAFENTL
+838 
-851 TSMFPLAGE
+851 
-860 MQKME
+860 
-865 MQLDFYTQMKELTKG
+865 QLELSKG
-880 NANEQMRWNA
+880 NTEEEIKYRNE
-890 EIAKT
+890 IYKT
-895 RAQMSALTAQRNA
+895 SAALEQLRKQRDS

-913 VGSSVGATY
+913 VGSSVGAVY
-922 TPTTGLSGAD
+922 TPTTGLSGED
-932 KDFADMQNRMSS
+932 KDFADMQNRMAS

-971 SMIQFSQGSLD
+971 AMIQFSQGSLD
-982 TTSMI
+982 TTSLI

-1086 ASSASGM
+1086 ASSASSM

-1121 ASSGELS
+1121 ANSGELS

-1161 HGTEVVTP
+1161 HGTEVITP
-1169 MVPMKATPND
+1169 VVPMKATPND
-1179 QLSDGSKT
+1179 QLSEGSRSS
-1187 TSGRPIILNI
+1187 SGRPIILNI

-1213 TALRD
+1213 TAFRD
-1218 AVELALNENGS
+1218 AVELALNENGT
-1229 TLKSLGNM
+1229 TLKSLGNS

>member
-47 GKMPKTLY
+47 GKMPRTLY

-74 RGMAGITKSI
+74 RGMLSVTKSI
-84 NDIGDKL
+84 NDIGAKL
-91 DYLAIQLI
+91 DDLAITMI
-99 EVTDK
+99 EVADK
-104 LEIGFDGVSRS
+104 LEVGFDGVSRS
-115 VKAMGNDV
+115 VKTMGNDV

-172 TRDFAAMAKIGG
+172 TRDFAAMAKVGG
-184 SLPIMYAAL
+184 SLPLLYAAI

-322 KQLNAANTGITYNI
+322 KQLNAANTGITYNV

-384 TIQQAAAK
+384 KIQQAAAK

-405 YTSQASVSAEAAR
+405 YTSQASISAEAAR
-418 AQEKTNRQIDPNN
+418 AQEKTNRQIDPTN

-464 AEFDKRMSQADA
+464 SEFDKRMEQADFY
-476 STAAAI
+476 TKLAI
-482 RLVGEGMPVGLAA
+482 RQVGEGIPVGLAA
-495 GGFEVGGVR
+495 AGA
-504 IGSSEANKK
+504 SEANKQ
-513 FVEETAAMGLQIA
+513 FVAETAAMGLQVT

-531 VDDSTEN
+531 VEDSTEN

-556 NPEFQKQINLQKDVY
+556 SPEFQKQINLQRDTT

-576 YDFNSA
+576 YDFNSTV
-582 ALKSLTEQQKAYNQ
+582 LKGLTEQQKAYNQ

-604 ANDFQNIASSTDT
+604 ANDIQNVAQNTDT
-617 AAKTSATFEEVIRN
+617 AAKTSATLADAIKN
-631 VESLSAGTGKSADE
+631 IESLSLGTGKSADE
-645 YVKSLNLGFN
+645 YVKNLNLGYN
-655 TISEMKT
+655 TLSEMKT

-819 SQAQIEREIW
+819 AQAQIEREIW
-829 KFRQDQQAE
+829 KFRQDQIASMAAGREEEQQRQFTAKPLMGNAERLQEQLKLYEDLKQKTLGNAAAQAE
-838 MTSKRQEAFENTL
+838 YNK
-851 TSMFPLAGE
+851 
-860 MQKME
+860 KI
-865 MQLDFYTQMKELTKG
+865 
-880 NANEQMRWNA
+880 A
-890 EIAKT
+890 ET
-895 RAQMSALTAQRNA
+895 RAQLAGLRAQRNA
-908 QMQQQ
+908 EMQAS
-913 VGSSVGATY
+913 VGSSLGAVY
-922 TPTTGLSGAD
+922 TPTTGLSGED
-932 KDFADMQNRMSS
+932 KDFADMGNRMAS

-971 SMIQFSQGSLD
+971 AMIQFSMGSLD
-982 TTSMI
+982 TTSTI
-987 ASGMQTVASM
+987 AAGMQTVASM

-1086 ASSASGM
+1086 ASSASSM

-1104 QYLTL
+1104 SYLTL
-1109 GERQKNVDVSMQ
+1109 GERQKNIDVSMS
-1121 ASSGELS
+1121 ANAGELS
-1128 YLRGDKGI
+1128 YIRGDQGI
-1136 GNANSFVPRAEGGMM
+1136 GSANSFVPRAEGGNM

-1179 QLSDGSKT
+1179 ELKT
-1187 TSGRPIILNI
+1187 SSNSTSGRPIILNI
-1197 STMDA
+1197 SAMDA
-1202 ASFRDFASNNS
+1202 ASFREFASSNS
-1213 TALRD
+1213 SALRD
-1218 AVELALNENGS
+1218 AVELALNENGAS
-1229 TLKSLGNM
+1229 LKTLGNS

>member
-74 RGMAGITKSI
+74 RGMTGITKSM
-84 NDIGDKL
+84 DSIGAKL
-91 DYLAIQLI
+91 DDLAIAMI
-99 EVTDK
+99 EVSDK
-104 LEIGFDGVSRS
+104 LESGFTHVGKS

-132 RLYDTNRVL
+132 RLYDTNRAL
-141 GGTARGFNDT
+141 GNTARGFNDT
-151 AGAAGRAS
+151 TTAAGRAS

-172 TRDFAAMAKIGG
+172 TRDFAAMAKVGG
-184 SLPIMYAAL
+184 GLPLMYAAI
-193 ASNIFVL
+193 ASNVFVL
-200 QSAFEQLKL
+200 QSAFEQLKM

-219 GVIVGTQ
+219 GTIVGTQ
-226 TGTPVQSLARSLQ
+226 TGTPVQTLARSLQ

-322 KQLNAANTGITYNI
+322 KQLNAANTGITYNV
-336 NSLTTFQKQ
+336 NSLSTFQKQ

-384 TIQQAAAK
+384 KVQQAAAK
-392 YLGPVIDAINTVF
+392 YLGPVIDSINAVF
-405 YTSQASVSAEAAR
+405 YTSQASISASAAR
-418 AQEKTNRQIDPNN
+418 AQEETNRQIDPTN

-436 LSLAASEEGYN
+436 LSLSASEEGYN

-455 SLDKRNKLK
+455 SLEKRNKLK
-464 AEFDKRMSQADA
+464 ADLDKRMEQADFFTA
-476 STAAAI
+476 GAIRSVAQGVPVSAAA
-482 RLVGEGMPVGLAA
+482 LGA
-495 GGFEVGGVR
+495 
-504 IGSSEANKK
+504 SEENKK
-513 FVEETAAMGLQIA
+513 FVAETAAMALQVE
-526 RLGKE
+526 RLDKE
-531 VDDSTEN
+531 VTDSTDN
-538 LNAWKSAYQA
+538 LGAWKSAYQA

-556 NPEFQKQINLQKDVY
+556 NPEFQKQINLQKDMN

-582 ALKSLTEQQKAYNQ
+582 TLKGLTEQQKAYDQ
-596 TKKTASDL
+596 AKKTASDL
-604 ANDFQNIASSTDT
+604 ANDIQNIAQNTNT
-617 AAKTSATFEEVIRN
+617 AAKTSASLSDTIKTI
-631 VESLSAGTGKSADE
+631 ESLSAGTGKNADE
-645 YVKSLNLGFN
+645 YVKSLNLGYN
-655 TISEMKT
+655 TLSEMKT
-662 ASQALSEY
+662 ASQALAGY
-670 VKLTGNETKNQLAVQ
+670 VKLTGNETKNQLEVQ
-685 QKIADVYNQTKDKE
+685 QKIAEVYNQTKDKE
-699 KAQEAGRRLEL
+699 KAQEAGRRLEI
-710 QQLEEQETALRRVLQ
+710 QQLEEQEAALKRVLE
-725 TNQGNKAVE
+725 TNKGNKAIE
-734 KEIEKIQ
+734 NEIAKIQ
-741 LEKLKLTNQGME
+741 LERIKVTNQGME

-792 ELTIEKEKY
+792 ELTVEKEKY
-801 EWYTKQADKQ
+801 AWYTKQADKQ

-819 SQAQIEREIW
+819 AQAQIEREIW
-829 KFRQDQQAE
+829 KFRQDQQ
-838 MTSKRQEAFENTL
+838 
-851 TSMFPLAGE
+851 
-860 MQKME
+860 ME
-865 MQLDFYTQMKELTKG
+865 MASGRERALNISQTSRNVTGESQRLTEQQALYQSLLEITKG
-880 NANEQMRWNA
+880 NAQ
-890 EIAKT
+890 
-895 RAQMSALTAQRNA
+895 AQEEYKRKIQETSAALAQLKMQRDA

-913 VGSSVGATY
+913 VTSSVGGVY
-922 TPTTGLSGAD
+922 TPTTGLEGDD
-932 KDFADMQNRMSS
+932 KANMDMQNRMAS

-971 SMIQFSQGSLD
+971 AMIQFSQGSLD
-982 TTSMI
+982 TTSLI
-987 ASGMQTVASM
+987 ASGMQTVSSM

-1009 DQAIAAEQK
+1009 DAAIAAEQK

-1075 AGLAGALALAQ
+1075 AGLAGAMALAQ

-1093 SSIADSGADTT
+1093 SSIGDSGAETAG
-1104 QYLTL
+1104 YLTL
-1109 GERQKNVDVSMQ
+1109 GERQKNVDVSMS
-1121 ASSGELS
+1121 ANAGELS
-1128 YLRGDKGI
+1128 YIRGDQGI
-1136 GNANSFVPRAEGGMM
+1136 GNANSFVPRAEGGNM

-1161 HGTEVVTP
+1161 HGTEVITP
-1169 MVPMKATPND
+1169 MVPMKATPTD
-1179 QLSDGSKT
+1179 ELKGSSKG
-1187 TSGRPIILNI
+1187 TSGRPIVLNI

-1202 ASFRDFASNNS
+1202 ASFRDFASSNS
-1213 TALRD
+1213 AAFRD
-1218 AVELALNENGS
+1218 AVEQALNENGT
-1229 TLKSLGNM
+1229 TLKSLGNS

>member
-47 GKMPKTLY
+47 GKMPRTLY

-84 NDIGDKL
+84 DGIGDKL

-115 VKAMGNDV
+115 VKTMGNDV

-132 RLYDTNRVL
+132 RLYDTNRAL

-184 SLPIMYAAL
+184 SLPIMYAAF

-384 TIQQAAAK
+384 KIQQAAAK

-418 AQEKTNRQIDPNN
+418 AQEKTNRQIDPTN

-464 AEFDKRMSQADA
+464 SEFDKRMEQADFY
-476 STAAAI
+476 TKLAI
-482 RLVGEGMPVGLAA
+482 RQVGEGIPVGLAA
-495 GGFEVGGVR
+495 AGA
-504 IGSSEANKK
+504 SEANKQ
-513 FVEETAAMGLQIA
+513 FVAETAAMGLQVT

-531 VDDSTEN
+531 VEDSTEN

-556 NPEFQKQINLQKDVY
+556 SPEFQKQINLQRDTT

-576 YDFNSA
+576 YDFNSTV
-582 ALKSLTEQQKAYNQ
+582 LKGLTEQQKAYNQ

-604 ANDFQNIASSTDT
+604 ANDIQNVAQNTDT
-617 AAKTSATFEEVIRN
+617 AAKTSATLADAIKN
-631 VESLSAGTGKSADE
+631 IESLSLGTGKSADE
-645 YVKSLNLGFN
+645 YVKNLNLGYN
-655 TISEMKT
+655 TLSEMKT

-710 QQLEEQETALRRVLQ
+710 QQLEEQEAALRRVLQ

-819 SQAQIEREIW
+819 AQAQIEREIW
-829 KFRQDQQAE
+829 KFRQDQIASMAAGREEEQQRQFTTKPLMGNAERLQEQLKLYEDLKQKTLGNAAAQAE
-838 MTSKRQEAFENTL
+838 YNK
-851 TSMFPLAGE
+851 
-860 MQKME
+860 KI
-865 MQLDFYTQMKELTKG
+865 
-880 NANEQMRWNA
+880 A
-890 EIAKT
+890 ET
-895 RAQMSALTAQRNA
+895 RAQLAGLRAQRNA
-908 QMQQQ
+908 EMQAS
-913 VGSSVGATY
+913 VGSSVGAVY
-922 TPTTGLSGAD
+922 TPTTGLSGED
-932 KDFADMQNRMSS
+932 KDFADMQNRMAS

-971 SMIQFSQGSLD
+971 AMIQFSQGSLD
-982 TTSMI
+982 TTSLI
-987 ASGMQTVASM
+987 ASGMQTVSSM

-1002 SQQVSAI
+1002 NQQVSAI

-1104 QYLTL
+1104 SYLTL
-1109 GERQKNVDVSMQ
+1109 GERQKNIDVSMS
-1121 ASSGELS
+1121 ANAGELS
-1128 YLRGDKGI
+1128 YIRGDKGI
-1136 GNANSFVPRAEGGMM
+1136 GGANSFVPRAEGGNM

-1179 QLSDGSKT
+1179 ELKISSNS

-1197 STMDA
+1197 SAMDA
-1202 ASFRDFASNNS
+1202 ASFREFASSNS
-1213 TALRD
+1213 GALRD
-1218 AVELALNENGS
+1218 AVELALNENGAS
-1229 TLKSLGNM
+1229 LKTLGNS

>member
-74 RGMAGITKSI
+74 RGMMGITKSI
-84 NDIGDKL
+84 DSIGAKL
-91 DYLAIQLI
+91 DDLAIAMI
-99 EVTDK
+99 EVSDK
-104 LEIGFDGVSRS
+104 LESGFTHVGKS

-141 GGTARGFNDT
+141 SGTTRGFNDT
-151 AGAAGRAS
+151 TTSAGRAS
-159 RAIGNTSGSARGA
+159 RALGNTSGSARGA
-172 TRDFAAMAKIGG
+172 TRDFAAMAKVGG
-184 SLPIMYAAL
+184 SLPLMYAAI
-193 ASNIFVL
+193 ASNVFVL
-200 QSAFEQLKL
+200 QSAFEQLKM

-219 GVIVGTQ
+219 GTIVGTQ
-226 TGTPVQSLARSLQ
+226 TGTPVQTLARSLQ

-322 KQLNAANTGITYNI
+322 KQLNAANTGITYNV
-336 NSLTTFQKQ
+336 NSLSTFQKQ

-356 TKRFGYLDEVL
+356 TKRFGYLDDVL

-384 TIQQAAAK
+384 KVQQAAAK
-392 YLGPVIDAINTVF
+392 YLGPVIDSINAVF
-405 YTSQASVSAEAAR
+405 YTSQASISASAAR
-418 AQEKTNRQIDPNN
+418 AQEETNRQIDPTN

-436 LSLAASEEGYN
+436 LSLSASEEGYN

-464 AEFDKRMSQADA
+464 TEFDKRMSQADA

-513 FVEETAAMGLQIA
+513 FVEETAAMGLQVA

-548 AGAAAAKA
+548 AGAAAAKT
-556 NPEFQKQINLQKDVY
+556 NPEFQKQINLQKDMN

-582 ALKSLTEQQKAYNQ
+582 TLKGLTEQQKAYDQ
-596 TKKTASDL
+596 AKKTASDL
-604 ANDFQNIASSTDT
+604 ANDIQNISENTNT
-617 AAKTSATFEEVIRN
+617 AAKTSASLSDTIKTI
-631 VESLSAGTGKSADE
+631 ESLSAGTGKNADE
-645 YVKSLNLGFN
+645 YVKSLNLGYN
-655 TISEMKT
+655 TLSEMKT
-662 ASQALSEY
+662 ASQALAGY
-670 VKLTGNETKNQLAVQ
+670 VKLTSNETKNQLEVQ
-685 QKIADVYNQTKDKE
+685 QKIAEVYNQTKDKE
-699 KAQEAGRRLEL
+699 KAQEVGRRLEI
-710 QQLEEQETALRRVLQ
+710 QQLEEQEAALKRVLE
-725 TNQGNKAVE
+725 TNKGNKAIE
-734 KEIEKIQ
+734 NEIAKVQ
-741 LEKLKLTNQGME
+741 LERIKITNQDME

-775 NNRTMT
+775 NDYTKT
-781 DTQYRLAQLNL
+781 STQYRLAQLKL
-792 ELTIEKEKY
+792 ELQLEKEKTELY
-801 EWYTKQADKQ
+801 SKQENGRAKM
-811 KEAEQSRR
+811 EQSRR
-819 SQAQIEREIW
+819 AQAQISRELW
-829 KFRQDQQAE
+829 EAEKQA
-838 MTSKRQEAFENTL
+838 TATHV
-851 TSMFPLAGE
+851 
-860 MQKME
+860 
-865 MQLDFYTQMKELTKG
+865 
-880 NANEQMRWNA
+880 
-890 EIAKT
+890 
-895 RAQMSALTAQRNA
+895 SALMDALEVSQTERNVTGQSQILTERLSISEKQLELSKDNTEEEIKYRNEIYKTSAALEQLKKQRDA

-922 TPTTGLSGAD
+922 TPMTGLSGDD
-932 KDFADMQNRMSS
+932 KKYADMQNQMAS
-944 YDQAISKL
+944 YDEAISKL
-952 SELNSEATAVA
+952 GALNSQATEVG
-963 QSMGNLTN
+963 QSIGNLTN
-971 SMIQFSQGSLD
+971 AMMQFSQGSLD
-982 TTSMI
+982 TVSTVAAGMQMVSSMI
-987 ASGMQTVASM
+987 AMGVSN
-997 IQYST
+997 
-1002 SQQVSAI
+1002 QVSAI

-1036 KLKIQQDAAKK
+1036 KVKIQQDAAKK

-1065 YPFSI
+1065 YPWSI
-1070 PLMVA
+1070 PLMIA
-1075 AGLAGALALAQ
+1075 AGVAGALSLAQ

-1093 SSIADSGADTT
+1093 SSIGDSGTDTA
-1104 QYLTL
+1104 QYLSL
-1109 GERQKNVDVSMQ
+1109 GERQKNVDVSMS
-1121 ASSGELS
+1121 ANAGELS
-1128 YLRGDKGI
+1128 YIRGDQGI
-1136 GNANSFVPRAEGGMM
+1136 GNANSFVPRAEGGNM

-1161 HGTEVVTP
+1161 HGTEVITP
-1169 MVPMKATPND
+1169 MVPMKATPTD
-1179 QLSDGSKT
+1179 ELKGSSKG
-1187 TSGRPIILNI
+1187 TSGRPIVLNI

-1202 ASFRDFASNNS
+1202 ASFRDFASSNS
-1213 TALRD
+1213 AAFRD
-1218 AVELALNENGS
+1218 AVEQALNENGT
-1229 TLKSLGNM
+1229 TLKSLGNS

>member
-47 GKMPKTLY
+47 GKMPRTLY

-84 NDIGDKL
+84 DGIGDKL

-115 VKAMGNDV
+115 VKTMGNDV

-132 RLYDTNRVL
+132 RLYDTNRAL

-226 TGTPVQSLARSLQ
+226 TGTPVQTLARSLQ

-322 KQLNAANTGITYNI
+322 KQLNAANTGITYNV

-384 TIQQAAAK
+384 KIQQAAAK

-405 YTSQASVSAEAAR
+405 YTSQASISAEAAR
-418 AQEKTNRQIDPNN
+418 AQEKTNRQIDPTN

-464 AEFDKRMSQADA
+464 SEFDKRMEQADFY
-476 STAAAI
+476 TKLAI
-482 RLVGEGMPVGLAA
+482 RQVGEGIPVGLAA
-495 GGFEVGGVR
+495 AGA
-504 IGSSEANKK
+504 SEANKQ
-513 FVEETAAMGLQIA
+513 FVAETAAMGLQVT

-531 VDDSTEN
+531 VEDSTEN

-556 NPEFQKQINLQKDVY
+556 SPEFQKQINLQRDTT

-576 YDFNSA
+576 YDFNSTV
-582 ALKSLTEQQKAYNQ
+582 LKGLTEQQKAYNQ

-617 AAKTSATFEEVIRN
+617 AAKTSATFEEVIKN
-631 VESLSAGTGKSADE
+631 ISSLSAGTGKSADD

-655 TISEMKT
+655 TLSEMKT

-710 QQLEEQETALRRVLQ
+710 QQLEEQEAALRRVLQ

-792 ELTIEKEKY
+792 ELTVEKEKY

-819 SQAQIEREIW
+819 AQAQIEREIW
-829 KFRQDQQAE
+829 KFRQDQIASMAAGREEEQQRQFTAKPLMGNAERLQEQLKLYEDLKQKTLGNAAAQAE
-838 MTSKRQEAFENTL
+838 YNK
-851 TSMFPLAGE
+851 
-860 MQKME
+860 KI
-865 MQLDFYTQMKELTKG
+865 
-880 NANEQMRWNA
+880 A
-890 EIAKT
+890 ET
-895 RAQMSALTAQRNA
+895 RAQLAGLRAQRNA
-908 QMQQQ
+908 EMQAS
-913 VGSSVGATY
+913 VGSSLGAVY
-922 TPTTGLSGAD
+922 TPTTGLSGED
-932 KDFADMQNRMSS
+932 KDFADMGNRMAS

-971 SMIQFSQGSLD
+971 AMIQFSMGSLD
-982 TTSMI
+982 TTSTI
-987 ASGMQTVASM
+987 AVGMQAVSSM

-1104 QYLTL
+1104 SYLTL
-1109 GERQKNVDVSMQ
+1109 GERQKNIDVSMS
-1121 ASSGELS
+1121 ANAGELS
-1128 YLRGDKGI
+1128 YIRGDKGI
-1136 GNANSFVPRAEGGMM
+1136 GGANSFVPRAEGGNM

-1179 QLSDGSKT
+1179 ELKISSNS

-1197 STMDA
+1197 SAMDA
-1202 ASFRDFASNNS
+1202 ASFREFASSNS
-1213 TALRD
+1213 SALRD
-1218 AVELALNENGS
+1218 AVELALNENGAS
-1229 TLKSLGNM
+1229 LKTLGNS

>member
-74 RGMAGITKSI
+74 RGMLSITKSI
-84 NDIGDKL
+84 NDIGAKL
-91 DYLAIQLI
+91 DDLAITMI
-99 EVTDK
+99 EVADK
-104 LEIGFDGVSRS
+104 LEVGFDGVSRS
-115 VKAMGNDV
+115 VKTMGNDV

-132 RLYDTNRVL
+132 RLYDTNRAL

-172 TRDFAAMAKIGG
+172 TRDFAAMAKVGG
-184 SLPIMYAAL
+184 SLPLLYAAI

-418 AQEKTNRQIDPNN
+418 AQEKTNRQIDPTN

-464 AEFDKRMSQADA
+464 SEFDKRMEQADFY
-476 STAAAI
+476 TKLAI
-482 RLVGEGMPVGLAA
+482 RQVGEGIPVGLAA
-495 GGFEVGGVR
+495 AGA
-504 IGSSEANKK
+504 SEANKQ
-513 FVEETAAMGLQIA
+513 FVAETAAMGLQVT

-531 VDDSTEN
+531 VEDSTEN

-556 NPEFQKQINLQKDVY
+556 SPEFQKQINLQRDTT

-576 YDFNSA
+576 YDFNSTV
-582 ALKSLTEQQKAYNQ
+582 LKGLTEQQKAYNQ

-604 ANDFQNIASSTDT
+604 ANDIQNVAQNTDT
-617 AAKTSATFEEVIRN
+617 AAKTSATLADAIKN
-631 VESLSAGTGKSADE
+631 IESLSLGTGKSADE
-645 YVKSLNLGFN
+645 YVKNLNLGYN
-655 TISEMKT
+655 TLSEMKT

-710 QQLEEQETALRRVLQ
+710 QQLEEQEAALRRVLQ

-775 NNRTMT
+775 NDRTMT
-781 DTQYRLAQLNL
+781 STQYRLAQLKL
-792 ELTIEKEKY
+792 ELTIEEEKY
-801 EWYTKQADKQ
+801 EWYLKQADKQ

-819 SQAQIEREIW
+819 AQAQISRELWEAEKQATATHVSALMDALEVGQTQRNVTGQSQILTERLSIL
-829 KFRQDQQAE
+829 QQ
-838 MTSKRQEAFENTL
+838 
-851 TSMFPLAGE
+851 
-860 MQKME
+860 
-865 MQLDFYTQMKELTKG
+865 QLELSKG
-880 NANEQMRWNA
+880 NTEEEIKYRNE
-890 EIAKT
+890 IYKT
-895 RAQMSALTAQRNA
+895 SAALEQLRKQRDS

-913 VGSSVGATY
+913 VGSSVGAVY
-922 TPTTGLSGAD
+922 TPTTGLSGED
-932 KDFADMQNRMSS
+932 KDFADMQNRMAS

-971 SMIQFSQGSLD
+971 AMIQFSMGSLD
-982 TTSMI
+982 TTSTI
-987 ASGMQTVASM
+987 AAGMQTVASM

-1086 ASSASGM
+1086 ASSASSM

-1104 QYLTL
+1104 SYLTL
-1109 GERQKNVDVSMQ
+1109 GERQKNIDVSMS
-1121 ASSGELS
+1121 ANAGELS
-1128 YLRGDKGI
+1128 YIRGDKGI
-1136 GNANSFVPRAEGGMM
+1136 GGANSFVPRAEGGNM

-1179 QLSDGSKT
+1179 ELKT
-1187 TSGRPIILNI
+1187 SSNSTSGRPIILNI
-1197 STMDA
+1197 SAMDA
-1202 ASFRDFASNNS
+1202 ASFREFASSNS
-1213 TALRD
+1213 SALRD
-1218 AVELALNENGS
+1218 AVELALNENGAS
-1229 TLKSLGNM
+1229 LKTLGNS

>member
-74 RGMAGITKSI
+74 RGMLSVTKSI
-84 NDIGDKL
+84 NDIGAKL
-91 DYLAIQLI
+91 DDLAITMI
-99 EVTDK
+99 EVADK
-104 LEIGFDGVSRS
+104 LEVGFDGVSRS
-115 VKAMGNDV
+115 VKTMGNDV

-172 TRDFAAMAKIGG
+172 TRDFAAMAKVGG
-184 SLPIMYAAL
+184 SLPLLYAAI

-418 AQEKTNRQIDPNN
+418 AQEKTNRQIDPTN

-464 AEFDKRMSQADA
+464 SEFDKRMEQADFY
-476 STAAAI
+476 TKLAI
-482 RLVGEGMPVGLAA
+482 RQVGEGIPVGLAA
-495 GGFEVGGVR
+495 AGA
-504 IGSSEANKK
+504 SEANKQ
-513 FVEETAAMGLQIA
+513 FVTETAAMGLQVS
-526 RLGKE
+526 RLDKE
-531 VDDSTEN
+531 VEDSTEN
-538 LNAWKSAYQA
+538 LTAWKSAFQT

-582 ALKSLTEQQKAYNQ
+582 ALKGLTEQQKAYNQ
-596 TKKTASDL
+596 TKKTSSDL
-604 ANDFQNIASSTDT
+604 ANDFQNIATSTDT
-617 AAKTSATFEEVIRN
+617 AAKTSATFEEVIKN
-631 VESLSAGTGKSADE
+631 VSSLSAGTGKSADE

-655 TISEMKT
+655 TLSEMKT

-710 QQLEEQETALRRVLQ
+710 QQLEEQEAALRRVLQ

-775 NNRTMT
+775 NDRTMT
-781 DTQYRLAQLNL
+781 STQYRLAQLKL
-792 ELTIEKEKY
+792 ELTIEEEKY
-801 EWYTKQADKQ
+801 EWYLKQADKQ

-819 SQAQIEREIW
+819 AQAQISRELWEAEKQATATHVSALMDALEVSQTQRNVTGQSQILTERLSIL
-829 KFRQDQQAE
+829 QQ
-838 MTSKRQEAFENTL
+838 
-851 TSMFPLAGE
+851 
-860 MQKME
+860 
-865 MQLDFYTQMKELTKG
+865 QLELSKG
-880 NANEQMRWNA
+880 NTEEEIKYRNE
-890 EIAKT
+890 IYKT
-895 RAQMSALTAQRNA
+895 SAALEQLRKQRDS

-913 VGSSVGATY
+913 VGSSVGAVY
-922 TPTTGLSGAD
+922 TPTTGLSGED
-932 KDFADMQNRMSS
+932 KDFADMQNRMAS

-971 SMIQFSQGSLD
+971 AMIQFSQGSLD

-1086 ASSASGM
+1086 ASSASSM

-1104 QYLTL
+1104 SYLTL
-1109 GERQKNVDVSMQ
+1109 GERQKNIDVSMS
-1121 ASSGELS
+1121 ANAGELS
-1128 YLRGDKGI
+1128 YIRGDKGI
-1136 GNANSFVPRAEGGMM
+1136 GSANSFVPRAEGGNM

-1179 QLSDGSKT
+1179 ELKASSNS

-1197 STMDA
+1197 SAMDA
-1202 ASFRDFASNNS
+1202 ASFREFASSNS
-1213 TALRD
+1213 SALRD
-1218 AVELALNENGS
+1218 AVELALNENGAS
-1229 TLKSLGNM
+1229 LKTLGNS

>member
-74 RGMAGITKSI
+74 RGMLSVTKSI
-84 NDIGDKL
+84 NDMGAKL
-91 DYLAIQLI
+91 DDLAITMI
-99 EVTDK
+99 EVADK
-104 LEIGFDGVSRS
+104 LEVGFNGVSRS

-123 AAATEKVQD
+123 AAATEKVYD

-141 GGTARGFNDT
+141 GGTAKGFNNT
-151 AGAAGRAS
+151 AGAASRAS

-172 TRDFAAMAKIGG
+172 TRDFAAMAKVGG
-184 SLPIMYAAL
+184 GLPILYAAF

-200 QSAFEQLKL
+200 QSAFDNLKV
-209 GDQLNRLEKF
+209 GDQLNRLEQF
-219 GVIVGTQ
+219 GTIVGSM
-226 TGTPVQSLARSLQ
+226 TGTPVQTLALALQ
-239 EAAGYAIS
+239 NATNGAIS
-247 FEEAMRQASSAS
+247 FEEAMRQASTAS
-259 AYGFDAEQLNKFGL
+259 AYGFDSEQLEQFGL

-311 IRLNDAYADYV
+311 IRLNDAYANYV
-322 KQLNAANTGITYNI
+322 KQLNATSTGIKYTVD
-336 NSLTTFQKQ
+336 SLTTYQKQ
-345 QAYANAVIAES
+345 QAYANEVIAES
-356 TKRFGYLDEVL
+356 TRRFGYLDDAL
-367 RATPWEQFA
+367 RATSWEQFA
-376 ANADAALR
+376 TNANSALR
-384 TIQQAAAK
+384 SLQQSAAT
-392 YLGPVIDAINTVF
+392 YLTPVIDTINTF
-405 YTSQASVSAEAAR
+405 LYQTKSSQMRVSAMAR
-418 AQEKTNRQIDPNN
+418 SASAKTTPTENVTALIENAVGAQEDLDTYLKESDARVKKAQEIKQQLDDLKAKQAATAPFANALTAFGIGGDESNKLVVQLTNELARQNQEIEERAKTEKILRQAVQDTGEALLRNGNLAEQLGAKMKYAATAIPGETGVFEVDPKNLK
-431 VGAVA
+431 AVA
-436 LSLAASEEGYN
+436 EVQKNYDQLKKSSSDTANNIKMAATN
-447 KALDMYKE
+447 ITTAKKA
-455 SLDKRNKLK
+455 S
-464 AEFDKRMSQADA
+464 
-476 STAAAI
+476 
-482 RLVGEGMPVGLAA
+482 G
-495 GGFEVGGVR
+495 
-504 IGSSEANKK
+504 
-513 FVEETAAMGLQIA
+513 
-526 RLGKE
+526 
-531 VDDSTEN
+531 
-538 LNAWKSAYQA
+538 
-548 AGAAAAKA
+548 
-556 NPEFQKQINLQKDVY
+556 
-571 DPDAV
+571 
-576 YDFNSA
+576 
-582 ALKSLTEQQKAYNQ
+582 
-596 TKKTASDL
+596 DL
-604 ANDFQNIASSTDT
+604 ASIIKAVGDTAKVTGQSTDT
-617 AAKTSATFEEVIRN
+617 
-631 VESLSAGTGKSADE
+631 L
-645 YVKSLNLGFN
+645 VKNLNLGFEN
-655 TISEMKT
+655 LDQMK
-662 ASQALSEY
+662 AAQKGLSEY
-670 VKLTGNETKNQLAVQ
+670 VTAMDKSEQNALEVAKR
-685 QKIADVYNQTKDKE
+685 KDEVYNQTKDKAKAE
-699 KAQEAGRRLEL
+699 AAAREVLLRQQQEQLTAAKALLAVNPNDPEALKQVAKIETEILNTKAQGFENA
-710 QQLEEQETALRRVLQ
+710 
-725 TNQGNKAVE
+725 
-734 KEIEKIQ
+734 
-741 LEKLKLTNQGME
+741 
-753 AQKKVKDYTDK
+753 KKTKDLTDK

-775 NNRTMT
+775 NDRTMT
-781 DTQYRLAQLNL
+781 STQYRLAQLRL
-792 ELTIEKEKY
+792 ELQLEQEKTELY
-801 EWYTKQADKQ
+801 SKQADGQAK
-811 KEAEQSRR
+811 AEQSRR
-819 SQAQIEREIW
+819 AQAQISRELWEAEKQATASHVSALMDALEVSQTQRNVTGQSQILTERLSIL
-829 KFRQDQQAE
+829 QQ
-838 MTSKRQEAFENTL
+838 
-851 TSMFPLAGE
+851 
-860 MQKME
+860 
-865 MQLDFYTQMKELTKG
+865 QLELSKG
-880 NANEQMRWNA
+880 NTEEELKYRNE
-890 EIAKT
+890 IYKT
-895 RAQMSALTAQRNA
+895 AAALEQLRKQRES

-971 SMIQFSQGSLD
+971 AMIQFSQGSLD

-1109 GERQKNVDVSMQ
+1109 GERQKNIDVSMQ

-1179 QLSDGSKT
+1179 ELKT
-1187 TSGRPIILNI
+1187 SSSSTSGRPIILNI
-1197 STMDA
+1197 SAMDA
-1202 ASFRDFASNNS
+1202 ASFREFASSNS
-1213 TALRD
+1213 SALRD
-1218 AVELALNENGS
+1218 AVELALNENGAS
-1229 TLKSLGNM
+1229 LKTLGNS

>member
-74 RGMAGITKSI
+74 RGMTGITKSM
-84 NDIGDKL
+84 DSIGAKL
-91 DYLAIQLI
+91 DDLAIAMI
-99 EVTDK
+99 EVSDK
-104 LEIGFDGVSRS
+104 LESGFTHVGKS

-132 RLYDTNRVL
+132 RLYDTNRAL
-141 GGTARGFNDT
+141 GNTARGFNDT
-151 AGAAGRAS
+151 TTAAGRAS

-172 TRDFAAMAKIGG
+172 TRDFAAMAKVGG
-184 SLPIMYAAL
+184 GLPLMYAAI
-193 ASNIFVL
+193 ASNVFVL
-200 QSAFEQLKL
+200 QSAFEQLKM

-219 GVIVGTQ
+219 GTIVGTQ
-226 TGTPVQSLARSLQ
+226 TGTPVQTLARSLQ

-322 KQLNAANTGITYNI
+322 KQLNAANTGITYNV
-336 NSLTTFQKQ
+336 NSLSTFQKQ

-356 TKRFGYLDEVL
+356 TKRFGYLDDVL

-384 TIQQAAAK
+384 KVQQAAAK
-392 YLGPVIDAINTVF
+392 YLGPVIDSINAVF
-405 YTSQASVSAEAAR
+405 YTSQAAISASAAR
-418 AQEKTNRQIDPNN
+418 AQEETNRQIDPTN

-436 LSLAASEEGYN
+436 LGLEASEAGYN

-464 AEFDKRMSQADA
+464 ADLDKRMQQADFFTA
-476 STAAAI
+476 GAIRSVAQGVPLSAAA
-482 RLVGEGMPVGLAA
+482 LGA
-495 GGFEVGGVR
+495 
-504 IGSSEANKK
+504 SEENKK
-513 FVEETAAMGLQIA
+513 FVADTAAMALQVE
-526 RLGKE
+526 RLDKE
-531 VDDSTEN
+531 VADSTDN
-538 LNAWKSAYQA
+538 LGAWKSAYQA

-556 NPEFQKQINLQKDVY
+556 NPEFQKQINLQKDAN

-582 ALKSLTEQQKAYNQ
+582 TLKGLTEQQKAYNQ

-604 ANDFQNIASSTDT
+604 ANDIQNIAQNTNT
-617 AAKTSATFEEVIRN
+617 AAKTSASLVDTIKTI
-631 VESLSAGTGKSADE
+631 ESLSVGTGKNADE
-645 YVKSLNLGFN
+645 YVKSLNLGYN
-655 TISEMKT
+655 TLSEMKT
-662 ASQALSEY
+662 ASQALAGY
-670 VKLTGNETKNQLAVQ
+670 VKLTGDETKNQLAVQ
-685 QKIADVYNQTKDKE
+685 QKIAEVYNQTKDKE
-699 KAQEAGRRLEL
+699 KAQEAGRRLEI
-710 QQLEEQETALRRVLQ
+710 QQLEEQEAALKRVLE
-725 TNQGNKAVE
+725 TNKGNKAIE
-734 KEIEKIQ
+734 NEIAKIQ
-741 LEKLKLTNQGME
+741 LERIKVTNQGME

-801 EWYTKQADKQ
+801 VWYSKQIDKQ

-819 SQAQIEREIW
+819 AQAQIEREIW
-829 KFRQDQQAE
+829 KFRQDQQ
-838 MTSKRQEAFENTL
+838 
-851 TSMFPLAGE
+851 
-860 MQKME
+860 ME
-865 MQLDFYTQMKELTKG
+865 MASGRERALGLSQTERNVTGESQRLTEQQALYQSLLEITKG
-880 NANEQMRWNA
+880 NAQ
-890 EIAKT
+890 
-895 RAQMSALTAQRNA
+895 AQEEYKRKIQETSAALAQLKMQRDA
-908 QMQQQ
+908 QMQQA
-913 VGSSVGATY
+913 VTSSVGGTY
-922 TPTTGLSGAD
+922 TPTTGLEGDD
-932 KDFADMQNRMSS
+932 KANMDMQNRMAS

-971 SMIQFSQGSLD
+971 AMIQFSQGSLD
-982 TTSMI
+982 TTSLV
-987 ASGMQTVASM
+987 AAGMQTVSSM
-997 IQYST
+997 IQYSVG
-1002 SQQVSAI
+1002 QQVSAI
-1009 DQAIAAEQK
+1009 DAAIAAEQK
-1018 RDGKSEASKAK
+1018 RDGKSEQSKAK
-1029 LKKLEAE
+1029 IKKLEAE

-1075 AGLAGALALAQ
+1075 AGLAGAMALAQ

-1093 SSIADSGADTT
+1093 SSIGDSGAETAG
-1104 QYLTL
+1104 YLTL
-1109 GERQKNVDVSMQ
+1109 GERQKNVDVSMS
-1121 ASSGELS
+1121 ANAGELS
-1128 YLRGDKGI
+1128 YIRGDQGI
-1136 GNANSFVPRAEGGMM
+1136 GNANSFVPRAEGGNM

-1161 HGTEVVTP
+1161 HGTEVITP
-1169 MVPMKATPND
+1169 MVPMKATPTD
-1179 QLSDGSKT
+1179 ELKGSSKG
-1187 TSGRPIILNI
+1187 TSGRPIVLNI

-1202 ASFRDFASNNS
+1202 ASFRDFASSNS
-1213 TALRD
+1213 AAFRD
-1218 AVELALNENGS
+1218 AVEQALNENGT
-1229 TLKSLGNM
+1229 TLKSLGNS

>member
-47 GKMPKTLY
+47 GKMPRTLY

-84 NDIGDKL
+84 DGIGDKL

-104 LEIGFDGVSRS
+104 LEIGFDGISRS
-115 VKAMGNDV
+115 VKTMGNDV

-132 RLYDTNRVL
+132 RLYDTNRAL

-226 TGTPVQSLARSLQ
+226 TGTPVQTLARSLQ

-384 TIQQAAAK
+384 KIQQAAAK

-405 YTSQASVSAEAAR
+405 YTSQASISAEAAR
-418 AQEKTNRQIDPNN
+418 AQEKTNRQIDPTN

-464 AEFDKRMSQADA
+464 SEFDKRMEQADFY
-476 STAAAI
+476 TKLAI
-482 RLVGEGMPVGLAA
+482 RQVGEGIPIGLAA
-495 GGFEVGGVR
+495 AGA
-504 IGSSEANKK
+504 SEANKQ
-513 FVEETAAMGLQIA
+513 FVAETAAMGLQVT

-531 VDDSTEN
+531 VEDSTEN

-556 NPEFQKQINLQKDVY
+556 SPEFQKQINLQRDTT

-576 YDFNSA
+576 YDFNSTV
-582 ALKSLTEQQKAYNQ
+582 LKGLTEQQKAYNQ

-604 ANDFQNIASSTDT
+604 ANDIQNVAQNTDT
-617 AAKTSATFEEVIRN
+617 AAKTSATLADAIKN
-631 VESLSAGTGKSADE
+631 IESLSLGTGKSADE
-645 YVKSLNLGFN
+645 YVKNLNLGYN
-655 TISEMKT
+655 TLSEMKT

-819 SQAQIEREIW
+819 AQAQIEREIW
-829 KFRQDQQAE
+829 KFRQDQIASMAAGREEEQQRQFTAKPLMGNAERLQEQLKLYEDLKQKTLGNAAAQAE
-838 MTSKRQEAFENTL
+838 YNK
-851 TSMFPLAGE
+851 
-860 MQKME
+860 KI
-865 MQLDFYTQMKELTKG
+865 
-880 NANEQMRWNA
+880 A
-890 EIAKT
+890 ET
-895 RAQMSALTAQRNA
+895 RAQLAGLRAQRNA
-908 QMQQQ
+908 EMQAS
-913 VGSSVGATY
+913 VGSSLGAVY
-922 TPTTGLSGAD
+922 TPTTGLSGED
-932 KDFADMQNRMSS
+932 KDFADMGNRMAS

-971 SMIQFSQGSLD
+971 AMIQFSQGSLD

-1086 ASSASGM
+1086 ASSASSM

-1104 QYLTL
+1104 SYLTL
-1109 GERQKNVDVSMQ
+1109 GERQKNIDVSMS
-1121 ASSGELS
+1121 ANAGELS
-1128 YLRGDKGI
+1128 YIRGDQGI
-1136 GNANSFVPRAEGGMM
+1136 GSANSFVPRAEGGNM

-1179 QLSDGSKT
+1179 ELKT
-1187 TSGRPIILNI
+1187 SSNSTSGRPIILNI
-1197 STMDA
+1197 SAMDA
-1202 ASFRDFASNNS
+1202 ASFREFASSNS
-1213 TALRD
+1213 SALRD
-1218 AVELALNENGS
+1218 AVELALNENGAS
-1229 TLKSLGNM
+1229 LKTLGNS

>member
-84 NDIGDKL
+84 DGIGDKL

-418 AQEKTNRQIDPNN
+418 AQEKTNRQIDPTN

-464 AEFDKRMSQADA
+464 SEFDKRMEQADFY
-476 STAAAI
+476 TKLAI
-482 RLVGEGMPVGLAA
+482 RQVGEGIPVGLAA
-495 GGFEVGGVR
+495 AGA
-504 IGSSEANKK
+504 SEANKQ
-513 FVEETAAMGLQIA
+513 FVSETAAMGLQVA
-526 RLGKE
+526 RLDKE
-531 VDDSTEN
+531 VSDSTEN
-538 LNAWKSAYQA
+538 LTAWKSAYQA

-556 NPEFQKQINLQKDVY
+556 NPEFQKQINLQRDTT

-576 YDFNSA
+576 YDFNSTV
-582 ALKSLTEQQKAYNQ
+582 LKGLTEQQKAYNQ

-604 ANDFQNIASSTDT
+604 ANDIQNVAQNTDT
-617 AAKTSATFEEVIRN
+617 AAKTSATLADAIKN
-631 VESLSAGTGKSADE
+631 IESLSLGTGKSADE
-645 YVKSLNLGFN
+645 YVKNLNLGYN
-655 TISEMKT
+655 TLSEMKT

-710 QQLEEQETALRRVLQ
+710 QQLEEQEAALRRVLQ

-775 NNRTMT
+775 NDRTMT
-781 DTQYRLAQLNL
+781 TTQYRLAQLKL

-819 SQAQIEREIW
+819 AQAQISREIW
-829 KFRQDQQAE
+829 EAEKQATATHVSALMDALEVSQTQRNVTGQSQILTERLSILQQ
-838 MTSKRQEAFENTL
+838 
-851 TSMFPLAGE
+851 
-860 MQKME
+860 
-865 MQLDFYTQMKELTKG
+865 QLELSKG
-880 NANEQMRWNA
+880 NTEEELKYRNE
-890 EIAKT
+890 IYKT
-895 RAQMSALTAQRNA
+895 AAALEQLRKQRES

-922 TPTTGLSGAD
+922 TPTTGLSGED

-971 SMIQFSQGSLD
+971 AMIQFSQGSLD

>member
-84 NDIGDKL
+84 DGIGDKL

-226 TGTPVQSLARSLQ
+226 TGTPVQTLARSLQ

-384 TIQQAAAK
+384 TIQQSAAK

-556 NPEFQKQINLQKDVY
+556 SPEFQKQINLQRDTT

-576 YDFNSA
+576 YDFNSTV
-582 ALKSLTEQQKAYNQ
+582 LKGLTEQQKAYDQ

-617 AAKTSATFEEVIRN
+617 AAKTSATFEEVIKN
-631 VESLSAGTGKSADE
+631 ISSLSAGTGKSADE
-645 YVKSLNLGFN
+645 YVKNLNLGFN
-655 TISEMKT
+655 TLSEMKT

-710 QQLEEQETALRRVLQ
+710 QQLEEQEAALRRVLQ

-741 LEKLKLTNQGME
+741 LEKIKLTNQGME

-775 NNRTMT
+775 NDRTMT
-781 DTQYRLAQLNL
+781 TTQYRLAQLKL

-811 KEAEQSRR
+811 KETEQSRR
-819 SQAQIEREIW
+819 AQAQISREIW
-829 KFRQDQQAE
+829 EAEKQATSTHVSALMDALEVSQTQRNVTGQSQILTERLSILQQ
-838 MTSKRQEAFENTL
+838 
-851 TSMFPLAGE
+851 
-860 MQKME
+860 
-865 MQLDFYTQMKELTKG
+865 QLELSKG
-880 NANEQMRWNA
+880 NTEEELKYRNE
-890 EIAKT
+890 IYKT
-895 RAQMSALTAQRNA
+895 AAALEQLRKQRES

-922 TPTTGLSGAD
+922 TPTTGLSGED

-971 SMIQFSQGSLD
+971 AMIQFSQGSLD

-1109 GERQKNVDVSMQ
+1109 GERQKNIDVSMQ

>member
-74 RGMAGITKSI
+74 RGMMGITKSM
-84 NDIGDKL
+84 DSIGAKL
-91 DYLAIQLI
+91 DDLAIAMI
-99 EVTDK
+99 EVSDK
-104 LEIGFDGVSRS
+104 LESGFTHVGKS

-132 RLYDTNRVL
+132 RLYDTNRAL
-141 GGTARGFNDT
+141 GNTARGFNDT
-151 AGAAGRAS
+151 TTAAGRAS

-172 TRDFAAMAKIGG
+172 IRDFAAMAKVGG
-184 SLPIMYAAL
+184 GLPLMYAAI
-193 ASNIFVL
+193 ASNMFVL
-200 QSAFEQLKL
+200 QSAFEQLKM

-219 GVIVGTQ
+219 GTIVGTQ
-226 TGTPVQSLARSLQ
+226 TGTPVQTLARSLQ

-322 KQLNAANTGITYNI
+322 KQLNAANTGITYNV
-336 NSLTTFQKQ
+336 NSLSTFQKQ

-356 TKRFGYLDEVL
+356 TKRFGYLDDVL

-384 TIQQAAAK
+384 KVQQAAAK
-392 YLGPVIDAINTVF
+392 YLGPVIDSINAVF
-405 YTSQASVSAEAAR
+405 YTSQASISASAAR
-418 AQEKTNRQIDPNN
+418 AQEETNRQIDPTN

-436 LSLAASEEGYN
+436 LSLSASEEGYN

-455 SLDKRNKLK
+455 SLEKRNKLK
-464 AEFDKRMSQADA
+464 ADLDKRMEQADFFTA
-476 STAAAI
+476 GAIRSVAQGVPVSAAA
-482 RLVGEGMPVGLAA
+482 LGA
-495 GGFEVGGVR
+495 
-504 IGSSEANKK
+504 SEENKK
-513 FVEETAAMGLQIA
+513 FVAETAAMALQVE
-526 RLGKE
+526 RLDKE
-531 VDDSTEN
+531 VTDSTDN
-538 LNAWKSAYQA
+538 LGAWKSAYQA

-556 NPEFQKQINLQKDVY
+556 NPEFQKQINLQKDMN

-582 ALKSLTEQQKAYNQ
+582 TLKGLTEQQKAYDQ
-596 TKKTASDL
+596 AKKTASDL
-604 ANDFQNIASSTDT
+604 ANDIQNIAQNTNT
-617 AAKTSATFEEVIRN
+617 AAKTSASLSDTIKTI
-631 VESLSAGTGKSADE
+631 ESLSAGTGKNADE
-645 YVKSLNLGFN
+645 YVKSLNLGYN
-655 TISEMKT
+655 TLSEMKT
-662 ASQALSEY
+662 ASQALAGY
-670 VKLTGNETKNQLAVQ
+670 VKLTGNETKNQLEVQ
-685 QKIADVYNQTKDKE
+685 QKIAEVYNQTKDKE
-699 KAQEAGRRLEL
+699 KAQEAGRRLEI
-710 QQLEEQETALRRVLQ
+710 QQLEEQEAALKRVLE
-725 TNQGNKAVE
+725 TNKGNKAIE
-734 KEIEKIQ
+734 NEIAKIQ
-741 LEKLKLTNQGME
+741 LERIKVTNQGME

-792 ELTIEKEKY
+792 ELTVEKEKY
-801 EWYTKQADKQ
+801 TWYTKQADKQ

-819 SQAQIEREIW
+819 AQAQIEREIW
-829 KFRQDQQAE
+829 KFRQDQQ
-838 MTSKRQEAFENTL
+838 
-851 TSMFPLAGE
+851 
-860 MQKME
+860 ME
-865 MQLDFYTQMKELTKG
+865 MASGRERALNISQTSRNVTGESQRLTEQQALYQSLLEITKG
-880 NANEQMRWNA
+880 NAQ
-890 EIAKT
+890 
-895 RAQMSALTAQRNA
+895 AQEEYKRKIQETSAALAQLKMQRDA

-913 VGSSVGATY
+913 VTSSVGGVY
-922 TPTTGLSGAD
+922 TPTTGLEGDD
-932 KDFADMQNRMSS
+932 KANMDMQNRMAS

-971 SMIQFSQGSLD
+971 AMIQFSQGSLD
-982 TTSMI
+982 TTSLV
-987 ASGMQTVASM
+987 AAGMQTVSSM
-997 IQYST
+997 IQYSVG
-1002 SQQVSAI
+1002 QQVSAI
-1009 DQAIAAEQK
+1009 DAAIAAEQK

-1036 KLKIQQDAAKK
+1036 KVKIQQDAAKK

-1065 YPFSI
+1065 YPWSI
-1070 PLMVA
+1070 PLMIA
-1075 AGLAGALALAQ
+1075 AGVAGALSLAQ

-1093 SSIADSGADTT
+1093 SSIGDSGTDTA
-1104 QYLTL
+1104 QYLSL
-1109 GERQKNVDVSMQ
+1109 GERQKNVDVSMS
-1121 ASSGELS
+1121 ANAGELS
-1128 YLRGDKGI
+1128 YIRGDQGI
-1136 GNANSFVPRAEGGMM
+1136 GNANSFVPRAEGGNM

-1161 HGTEVVTP
+1161 HGTEVITP
-1169 MVPMKATPND
+1169 MVPMKATPTD
-1179 QLSDGSKT
+1179 ELKGSSKS
-1187 TSGRPIILNI
+1187 TSGRPIVLNI

-1202 ASFRDFASNNS
+1202 ASFRDFASSNS
-1213 TALRD
+1213 AAFRD
-1218 AVELALNENGS
+1218 AVEQALNENGT
-1229 TLKSLGNM
+1229 TLKSLGNS

>member
-47 GKMPKTLY
+47 GKMPRTLY

-84 NDIGDKL
+84 DGIGDKL

-418 AQEKTNRQIDPNN
+418 AQEKTNRQIDPTN

-504 IGSSEANKK
+504 IGSSEANKQ
-513 FVEETAAMGLQIA
+513 FVAETAAMGLQVS
-526 RLGKE
+526 RLDKE
-531 VDDSTEN
+531 IEDSTEN
-538 LNAWKSAYQA
+538 LNAWKSAFQT
-548 AGAAAAKA
+548 AGAAVAKA
-556 NPEFQKQINLQKDVY
+556 NPEFQKQINLQKDTT

-582 ALKSLTEQQKAYNQ
+582 VLKSLVEQQKAYNQ
-596 TKKTASDL
+596 TKKTSSDL

-655 TISEMKT
+655 TLSEMKT

-710 QQLEEQETALRRVLQ
+710 QQLEEQEAALRRVLQ

-775 NNRTMT
+775 NDRTMT
-781 DTQYRLAQLNL
+781 TTQYRLAQLKL

-819 SQAQIEREIW
+819 AQAQISREIW
-829 KFRQDQQAE
+829 EAEKQATATHVSALMDALEVSQTQRNVTGQSQILTERLSILQQ
-838 MTSKRQEAFENTL
+838 
-851 TSMFPLAGE
+851 
-860 MQKME
+860 
-865 MQLDFYTQMKELTKG
+865 QLELSKG
-880 NANEQMRWNA
+880 NTEEELKYRNE
-890 EIAKT
+890 IYKT
-895 RAQMSALTAQRNA
+895 AAALEQLRKQRES

-913 VGSSVGATY
+913 VGSSVGAVY
-922 TPTTGLSGAD
+922 TPTTGLIGED
-932 KDFADMQNRMSS
+932 KDFADMQNRMAS

-971 SMIQFSQGSLD
+971 AMIQFSQGSLD

>member
-47 GKMPKTLY
+47 GKMPRTLY

-84 NDIGDKL
+84 DGIGDKL

-115 VKAMGNDV
+115 VKTMGNDV

-132 RLYDTNRVL
+132 RLYDTNRAL

-172 TRDFAAMAKIGG
+172 TRDFAAMAKVGG
-184 SLPIMYAAL
+184 GLPLLYAAI

-356 TKRFGYLDEVL
+356 AKRFGYLDEVL

-405 YTSQASVSAEAAR
+405 YTSQASISAEAAR
-418 AQEKTNRQIDPNN
+418 AQEKTNRQIDPTN

-464 AEFDKRMSQADA
+464 SEFDKRMEQADFY
-476 STAAAI
+476 TKLAI
-482 RLVGEGMPVGLAA
+482 RQVGEGIPVGLAA
-495 GGFEVGGVR
+495 AGA
-504 IGSSEANKK
+504 SEANKQ
-513 FVEETAAMGLQIA
+513 FVAETAAMGLQVT

-531 VDDSTEN
+531 VEDSTEN

-556 NPEFQKQINLQKDVY
+556 SPEFQKQINLQRDTT

-576 YDFNSA
+576 YDFNSTV
-582 ALKSLTEQQKAYNQ
+582 LKGLTEQQKAYNQ

-604 ANDFQNIASSTDT
+604 ANDIQNVAQNTDT
-617 AAKTSATFEEVIRN
+617 AAKTSATLADAIKN
-631 VESLSAGTGKSADE
+631 IESLSLGTGKSADE
-645 YVKSLNLGFN
+645 YVKNLNLGYN
-655 TISEMKT
+655 TLSEMKT

-710 QQLEEQETALRRVLQ
+710 QQLEEQEAALRRVLQ

-819 SQAQIEREIW
+819 AQAQIEREIW
-829 KFRQDQQAE
+829 KFRQDQIASMAAGREEEQQRQFTTKPLMGNAERLQEQLKLYEDLKQKTLGNAAAQAE
-838 MTSKRQEAFENTL
+838 YNK
-851 TSMFPLAGE
+851 
-860 MQKME
+860 KI
-865 MQLDFYTQMKELTKG
+865 
-880 NANEQMRWNA
+880 A
-890 EIAKT
+890 ET
-895 RAQMSALTAQRNA
+895 RAQLAGLRAQRNA
-908 QMQQQ
+908 EMQAS
-913 VGSSVGATY
+913 VGSSVGAVY
-922 TPTTGLSGAD
+922 TPTTGLSGED
-932 KDFADMQNRMSS
+932 KDFADMQNRMAS

-971 SMIQFSQGSLD
+971 AMIQFSQGSLD
-982 TTSMI
+982 TTSLI
-987 ASGMQTVASM
+987 ASGMQTVSSM

-1104 QYLTL
+1104 SYLTL
-1109 GERQKNVDVSMQ
+1109 GERQKNIDVSMS
-1121 ASSGELS
+1121 ANAGELS
-1128 YLRGDKGI
+1128 YIRGDKGI
-1136 GNANSFVPRAEGGMM
+1136 GGANSFVPRAEGGNM

-1179 QLSDGSKT
+1179 ELKT
-1187 TSGRPIILNI
+1187 SSNSTSGRPIILNI
-1197 STMDA
+1197 SAMDA
-1202 ASFRDFASNNS
+1202 ASFREFASSNS
-1213 TALRD
+1213 GALRD
-1218 AVELALNENGS
+1218 AVELALNENGAS
-1229 TLKSLGNM
+1229 LKTLGNS

>member
-74 RGMAGITKSI
+74 RGMLSVTKSI
-84 NDIGDKL
+84 NDIGAKL
-91 DYLAIQLI
+91 DDLAIQLI

-132 RLYDTNRVL
+132 RLYDTNRAL
-141 GGTARGFNDT
+141 GGTAKGFNDT

-418 AQEKTNRQIDPNN
+418 AQEKTNRQIDPTN

-464 AEFDKRMSQADA
+464 SEFDKRMEQADFY
-476 STAAAI
+476 TKLAI
-482 RLVGEGMPVGLAA
+482 RQVGEGIPVGLAA
-495 GGFEVGGVR
+495 AGA
-504 IGSSEANKK
+504 SEANKQ
-513 FVEETAAMGLQIA
+513 FVAETAAMGLQVA
-526 RLGKE
+526 RLDKE
-531 VDDSTEN
+531 VTDSTEN
-538 LNAWKSAYQA
+538 LTAWKSAYQA

-556 NPEFQKQINLQKDVY
+556 NPEFQKQINLQKDTT
-571 DPDAV
+571 DPGAV
-576 YDFNSA
+576 YDFNSTV
-582 ALKSLTEQQKAYNQ
+582 LKGLTEQQKAYNQ

-604 ANDFQNIASSTDT
+604 ANDIQNVAQNTDT
-617 AAKTSATFEEVIRN
+617 AAKTSATLADAIKN
-631 VESLSAGTGKSADE
+631 IESLSQGTGKSADE
-645 YVKSLNLGFN
+645 YVKNLNLGYN
-655 TISEMKT
+655 TLSEMKT

-685 QKIADVYNQTKDKE
+685 QKIANVYNQTKDKE

-710 QQLEEQETALRRVLQ
+710 QQLEEQEAALRRVLQ

-775 NNRTMT
+775 NDRTMT
-781 DTQYRLAQLNL
+781 STQYRLAQLKL
-792 ELTIEKEKY
+792 ELTIEEEKY
-801 EWYTKQADKQ
+801 EWYLKQADKQ

-819 SQAQIEREIW
+819 AQAQISRELWEAEKQATATHVSALMDALEVSQTQRNVTGQSQILTERLSIL
-829 KFRQDQQAE
+829 QQ
-838 MTSKRQEAFENTL
+838 
-851 TSMFPLAGE
+851 
-860 MQKME
+860 
-865 MQLDFYTQMKELTKG
+865 QLELSKG
-880 NANEQMRWNA
+880 NTEEEIKYRNE
-890 EIAKT
+890 IYKT
-895 RAQMSALTAQRNA
+895 SAALEQLRKQRDS

-913 VGSSVGATY
+913 VGSSVGAVY
-922 TPTTGLSGAD
+922 TPTTGLSGED
-932 KDFADMQNRMSS
+932 KDFADMQNRMAS

>member
-74 RGMAGITKSI
+74 RGMLSVTKSI
-84 NDIGDKL
+84 NDIGAKL
-91 DYLAIQLI
+91 DDLAIQLI

-226 TGTPVQSLARSLQ
+226 TGTPVQTLARSLQ

-384 TIQQAAAK
+384 KIQQAAAK

-405 YTSQASVSAEAAR
+405 YTSQASISAEAAR

-464 AEFDKRMSQADA
+464 SEFDKRMEQADFY
-476 STAAAI
+476 TKLAI
-482 RLVGEGMPVGLAA
+482 RQVGEGIPVGLAA
-495 GGFEVGGVR
+495 AGA
-504 IGSSEANKK
+504 SEANKQ
-513 FVEETAAMGLQIA
+513 FVAETAAMGLQVT

-531 VDDSTEN
+531 VEDSTEN

-556 NPEFQKQINLQKDVY
+556 SPEFQKQINLQRDTT

-576 YDFNSA
+576 YDFNSTV
-582 ALKSLTEQQKAYNQ
+582 LKGLTEQQKAYNQ

-617 AAKTSATFEEVIRN
+617 AAKTSATFEEVIKN
-631 VESLSAGTGKSADE
+631 ISSLSAGTGKSADD

-655 TISEMKT
+655 TLSEMKT

-753 AQKKVKDYTDK
+753 AQKKVKNYTDK

-819 SQAQIEREIW
+819 AQAQIEREIW
-829 KFRQDQQAE
+829 KFRQDQIASMAAGREEEQQRQFTAKPLMGNAERLQEQLKLYEDLKQKTLGNAAAQAE
-838 MTSKRQEAFENTL
+838 YNK
-851 TSMFPLAGE
+851 
-860 MQKME
+860 KI
-865 MQLDFYTQMKELTKG
+865 
-880 NANEQMRWNA
+880 A
-890 EIAKT
+890 ET
-895 RAQMSALTAQRNA
+895 RAQLAGLRAQRNA
-908 QMQQQ
+908 DMQAS
-913 VGSSVGATY
+913 VGSSLGAVY
-922 TPTTGLSGAD
+922 TPTTGLSGED
-932 KDFADMQNRMSS
+932 KDFADMGNRMAS

-971 SMIQFSQGSLD
+971 AMIQFSMGSLD
-982 TTSMI
+982 TTSTI
-987 ASGMQTVASM
+987 AAGMQTVASM

>member
-74 RGMAGITKSI
+74 RGMLSVTKSI
-84 NDIGDKL
+84 NDIGAKL
-91 DYLAIQLI
+91 DDLAITMI
-99 EVTDK
+99 EVADK
-104 LEIGFDGVSRS
+104 LEVGFDGVSRS
-115 VKAMGNDV
+115 VKTMGNDV

-132 RLYDTNRVL
+132 RLYDTNRAL

-172 TRDFAAMAKIGG
+172 TRDFAAMAKVGG
-184 SLPIMYAAL
+184 GLPLLYAAI

-322 KQLNAANTGITYNI
+322 KQLNAANTGITYNV

-405 YTSQASVSAEAAR
+405 YTSQASVSAQAAR
-418 AQEKTNRQIDPNN
+418 AQEQTNKQIDPTN

-455 SLDKRNKLK
+455 SLNKRNKLK
-464 AEFDKRMSQADA
+464 ADFDKRMEQADFF
-476 STAAAI
+476 TKLAI
-482 RLVGEGMPVGLAA
+482 RQVGEGIPISIAAA
-495 GGFEVGGVR
+495 GA
-504 IGSSEANKK
+504 SEANKK
-513 FVEETAAMGLQIA
+513 FVEETAAMGLQVT

-531 VDDSTEN
+531 VEDSTEN

-556 NPEFQKQINLQKDVY
+556 NPEFQKQINLQKDTT

-576 YDFNSA
+576 YDFNSTV
-582 ALKSLTEQQKAYNQ
+582 LKGLTEQQKAYNQ

-604 ANDFQNIASSTDT
+604 ANDIQNVAQNTDT
-617 AAKTSATFEEVIRN
+617 AAKTSATLADAIKN
-631 VESLSAGTGKSADE
+631 IESLSLGTGKSADE
-645 YVKSLNLGFN
+645 YVKNLNLGYN
-655 TISEMKT
+655 TLSEMKT

-710 QQLEEQETALRRVLQ
+710 QQLEEQEAALRRVLQ
-725 TNQGNKAVE
+725 TNQGNKAIE
-734 KEIEKIQ
+734 GEITKLQ

-775 NNRTMT
+775 NDRTMT
-781 DTQYRLAQLNL
+781 STQYRLAQLKL

-801 EWYTKQADKQ
+801 EWYSRQADKQ

-819 SQAQIEREIW
+819 AQAQISRELWEAEKQATATHVSALMEALEVSQTSRNVTGQAQILTERL
-829 KFRQDQQAE
+829 
-838 MTSKRQEAFENTL
+838 SVLQE
-851 TSMFPLAGE
+851 
-860 MQKME
+860 
-865 MQLDFYTQMKELTKG
+865 QLELSKG
-880 NANEQMRWNA
+880 NTEEEIKYRNE
-890 EIAKT
+890 IYKT
-895 RAQMSALTAQRNA
+895 SAALEQLRKQRDS

-913 VGSSVGATY
+913 VGSSVGAVY
-922 TPTTGLSGAD
+922 TPTTGLSGED
-932 KDFADMQNRMSS
+932 KDFADMQNRMAS

-971 SMIQFSQGSLD
+971 AMIQFSQGSLD
-982 TTSMI
+982 TTSLI
-987 ASGMQTVASM
+987 ASGMQTVSSM
-997 IQYST
+997 IQFST

-1009 DQAIAAEQK
+1009 DAAIAAEQK

-1104 QYLTL
+1104 SYLTL
-1109 GERQKNVDVSMQ
+1109 GERQKNIDVSMS
-1121 ASSGELS
+1121 ANAGELS
-1128 YLRGDKGI
+1128 YIRGDQGI
-1136 GNANSFVPRAEGGMM
+1136 GGANSFVPRAEGGNM

-1161 HGTEVVTP
+1161 HGTEVITP
-1169 MVPMKATPND
+1169 MVPMKVTPND
-1179 QLSDGSKT
+1179 ELKNSSNS

-1202 ASFRDFASNNS
+1202 ASFRDFATSNS
-1213 TALRD
+1213 GALRD
-1218 AVELALNENGS
+1218 AVELALNENGAS
-1229 TLKSLGNM
+1229 LKTLGNS

>member
-84 NDIGDKL
+84 DGIGDKL

-104 LEIGFDGVSRS
+104 LEVGFDGVSRS

-172 TRDFAAMAKIGG
+172 TRDFAAMAKVGG
-184 SLPIMYAAL
+184 GLPLLYAAI

-418 AQEKTNRQIDPNN
+418 AQEKTNRQIDPTN

-464 AEFDKRMSQADA
+464 SEFDKRMEQADFY
-476 STAAAI
+476 TKLAI
-482 RLVGEGMPVGLAA
+482 RQVGEGIPVGLAA
-495 GGFEVGGVR
+495 AGA
-504 IGSSEANKK
+504 SEANKQ
-513 FVEETAAMGLQIA
+513 FVSETAAMGLQVA
-526 RLGKE
+526 RLDKE
-531 VDDSTEN
+531 VTDSTEN
-538 LNAWKSAYQA
+538 LTAWKSAYQA

-556 NPEFQKQINLQKDVY
+556 NPEFQKQINLQRDTT

-576 YDFNSA
+576 YDFNSTV
-582 ALKSLTEQQKAYNQ
+582 LKGLTEQQKAYNQ

-604 ANDFQNIASSTDT
+604 ANDIQNVAQNTDT
-617 AAKTSATFEEVIRN
+617 AAKTSATLADAIKN
-631 VESLSAGTGKSADE
+631 IESLSLGTGKSADE
-645 YVKSLNLGFN
+645 YVKNLNLGYN
-655 TISEMKT
+655 TLSEMKT

-710 QQLEEQETALRRVLQ
+710 QQLEEQEAALRRVLQ

-775 NNRTMT
+775 NDRTMT
-781 DTQYRLAQLNL
+781 TTQYRLAQLKL

-819 SQAQIEREIW
+819 AQAQISREIW
-829 KFRQDQQAE
+829 EAEKQATATHVSALMDALEVSQTQRNVTGQSQILTERLSILQQ
-838 MTSKRQEAFENTL
+838 
-851 TSMFPLAGE
+851 
-860 MQKME
+860 
-865 MQLDFYTQMKELTKG
+865 QLELSKG
-880 NANEQMRWNA
+880 NTEEELKYRNE
-890 EIAKT
+890 IYKT
-895 RAQMSALTAQRNA
+895 AAALEQLRKQRES

-922 TPTTGLSGAD
+922 TPTTGLSGED

-971 SMIQFSQGSLD
+971 AMIQFSQGSLD

-1109 GERQKNVDVSMQ
+1109 GERQKNIDVSMQ

>member
-74 RGMAGITKSI
+74 RGMLSVTKSI
-84 NDIGDKL
+84 NDIGAKL
-91 DYLAIQLI
+91 DDLAIQLI

-172 TRDFAAMAKIGG
+172 TRDFAAMAKVGG
-184 SLPIMYAAL
+184 GLPLLYAAI

-418 AQEKTNRQIDPNN
+418 AQEKTNRQIDPTN

-464 AEFDKRMSQADA
+464 SEFDKRMEQADFY
-476 STAAAI
+476 TKLAI
-482 RLVGEGMPVGLAA
+482 RQVGEGIPVGLAA
-495 GGFEVGGVR
+495 AGA
-504 IGSSEANKK
+504 SEANKQ
-513 FVEETAAMGLQIA
+513 FVAETAAMGLQVA
-526 RLGKE
+526 RLDKE
-531 VDDSTEN
+531 VTDSTEN
-538 LNAWKSAYQA
+538 LTAWKSAYQA

-556 NPEFQKQINLQKDVY
+556 NPEFQKQINLQRDNT

-576 YDFNSA
+576 YDFNSTV
-582 ALKSLTEQQKAYNQ
+582 LKGLTEQQKAYNQ

-604 ANDFQNIASSTDT
+604 ANDIQNVAQNTDT
-617 AAKTSATFEEVIRN
+617 AAKTSATLADAIKN
-631 VESLSAGTGKSADE
+631 IESLSLGTGKSADE
-645 YVKSLNLGFN
+645 YVKNLNLGYN
-655 TISEMKT
+655 TLSEMKT

-710 QQLEEQETALRRVLQ
+710 QQLEEQEAALRRVLQ

-819 SQAQIEREIW
+819 AQAQIEREIW
-829 KFRQDQQAE
+829 KFRQDQIASMAAGREEEQQRQFTAKPLMGNAERLQEQLKLYEDLKQKTLGNAAAQAE
-838 MTSKRQEAFENTL
+838 YNK
-851 TSMFPLAGE
+851 
-860 MQKME
+860 KI
-865 MQLDFYTQMKELTKG
+865 
-880 NANEQMRWNA
+880 A
-890 EIAKT
+890 ET
-895 RAQMSALTAQRNA
+895 RAQLAGLRAQRNA
-908 QMQQQ
+908 DMQAS
-913 VGSSVGATY
+913 VGSSLGAVY
-922 TPTTGLSGAD
+922 TPTTGLSGED
-932 KDFADMQNRMSS
+932 KDFADMGNRMAS

-971 SMIQFSQGSLD
+971 AMIQFSMGSLD
-982 TTSMI
+982 TTSTI
-987 ASGMQTVASM
+987 AAGMQTVASM

-1109 GERQKNVDVSMQ
+1109 GERQKNIDVSMQ

>member
-47 GKMPKTLY
+47 GKMPRTLY

-84 NDIGDKL
+84 DGIGDKL

-115 VKAMGNDV
+115 VKTMGNDV

-132 RLYDTNRVL
+132 RLYDTNRAL

-226 TGTPVQSLARSLQ
+226 TGTPVQTLARSLQ

-322 KQLNAANTGITYNI
+322 KQLNAANTGITYNV

-384 TIQQAAAK
+384 KIQQAAAK

-405 YTSQASVSAEAAR
+405 YTSQASISAEAAR
-418 AQEKTNRQIDPNN
+418 AQEKTNRQIDPTN

-464 AEFDKRMSQADA
+464 SEFDKRMEQADFY
-476 STAAAI
+476 TKLAI
-482 RLVGEGMPVGLAA
+482 RQVGEGIPIGIAAA
-495 GGFEVGGVR
+495 GA
-504 IGSSEANKK
+504 SEANKQ
-513 FVEETAAMGLQIA
+513 FVAETAAMGLQVT

-531 VDDSTEN
+531 VEDSTEN

-548 AGAAAAKA
+548 AGAAAANA
-556 NPEFQKQINLQKDVY
+556 SPEFQKQINLQRDTT

-576 YDFNSA
+576 YDFNSTV
-582 ALKSLTEQQKAYNQ
+582 LKGLTEQQKAYNQ

-617 AAKTSATFEEVIRN
+617 AAKTSATFEEVIKN
-631 VESLSAGTGKSADE
+631 ISSLSAGTGKSADD

-655 TISEMKT
+655 TLSEMKT

-710 QQLEEQETALRRVLQ
+710 QQLEEQETALHRVLQ

-792 ELTIEKEKY
+792 ELTVEKEKY

-819 SQAQIEREIW
+819 AQAQIEREIW
-829 KFRQDQQAE
+829 KFRQDQIASMAAGREEEQQRQFTAKPLMGNAERLQEQLKLYEDLKQKTLGNAAAQAE
-838 MTSKRQEAFENTL
+838 YNK
-851 TSMFPLAGE
+851 
-860 MQKME
+860 KI
-865 MQLDFYTQMKELTKG
+865 
-880 NANEQMRWNA
+880 A
-890 EIAKT
+890 ET
-895 RAQMSALTAQRNA
+895 RAQLAGLRAQRNA
-908 QMQQQ
+908 EMQAS
-913 VGSSVGATY
+913 VGSSLGAVY
-922 TPTTGLSGAD
+922 TPTTGLSGED
-932 KDFADMQNRMSS
+932 KDFADMGNRMAS

-971 SMIQFSQGSLD
+971 AMIQFSMGSLD
-982 TTSMI
+982 TTSTI
-987 ASGMQTVASM
+987 AVGMQAVSSM

-1104 QYLTL
+1104 SYLTL
-1109 GERQKNVDVSMQ
+1109 GERQKNIDVSMS
-1121 ASSGELS
+1121 ANAGELS
-1128 YLRGDKGI
+1128 YIRGDKGI
-1136 GNANSFVPRAEGGMM
+1136 GGANSFVPRAEGGNM

-1179 QLSDGSKT
+1179 ELKISSNS

-1197 STMDA
+1197 SAMDA
-1202 ASFRDFASNNS
+1202 ASFREFASSNS
-1213 TALRD
+1213 SALRD
-1218 AVELALNENGS
+1218 AVELALNENGAS
-1229 TLKSLGNM
+1229 LKTLGNS

>member
-47 GKMPKTLY
+47 GKMPRTLY

-84 NDIGDKL
+84 DGIGDKL

-115 VKAMGNDV
+115 VKTMGNDV

-132 RLYDTNRVL
+132 RLYDTNRAL

-226 TGTPVQSLARSLQ
+226 TGTPVQTLARSLQ

-322 KQLNAANTGITYNI
+322 KQLNAANTGITYNV

-384 TIQQAAAK
+384 KIQQAAAK

-405 YTSQASVSAEAAR
+405 YTSQASISAEAAR
-418 AQEKTNRQIDPNN
+418 AQEKTNRQIDPTN

-464 AEFDKRMSQADA
+464 SEFDKRMEQADFY
-476 STAAAI
+476 TKLAI
-482 RLVGEGMPVGLAA
+482 RQVGEGIPIGLAA
-495 GGFEVGGVR
+495 AGA
-504 IGSSEANKK
+504 SEANKQ
-513 FVEETAAMGLQIA
+513 FVAETAAMGLQVT

-531 VDDSTEN
+531 VEDSTEN

-556 NPEFQKQINLQKDVY
+556 NPEFQKQINLQRDTT
-571 DPDAV
+571 DPGAV
-576 YDFNSA
+576 YDFNSTV
-582 ALKSLTEQQKAYNQ
+582 LKGLTEQQKAYNQ

-604 ANDFQNIASSTDT
+604 ANDIQNVAQNTDT
-617 AAKTSATFEEVIRN
+617 AAKTSATLADAIKN
-631 VESLSAGTGKSADE
+631 IESLSLGTGKSADE
-645 YVKSLNLGFN
+645 YVKNLNLGYN
-655 TISEMKT
+655 TLSEMKT

-710 QQLEEQETALRRVLQ
+710 QQLEEQEAALRRVLQ

-819 SQAQIEREIW
+819 AQAQIEREIW
-829 KFRQDQQAE
+829 KFRQDQIASMAAGREEEQQRQFTAKPLMGNAERLQEQLKLYEDLKQKTLGNAAAQAE
-838 MTSKRQEAFENTL
+838 YNK
-851 TSMFPLAGE
+851 
-860 MQKME
+860 KI
-865 MQLDFYTQMKELTKG
+865 
-880 NANEQMRWNA
+880 A
-890 EIAKT
+890 ET
-895 RAQMSALTAQRNA
+895 RAQLAGLRAQRNA
-908 QMQQQ
+908 EMQAS
-913 VGSSVGATY
+913 VGSSLGAVY
-922 TPTTGLSGAD
+922 TPTTGLSGED
-932 KDFADMQNRMSS
+932 KDFADMGNRMAS

-971 SMIQFSQGSLD
+971 AMIQFSMGSLD
-982 TTSMI
+982 TTSTI
-987 ASGMQTVASM
+987 AAGMQTVASM

-1104 QYLTL
+1104 SYLTL
-1109 GERQKNVDVSMQ
+1109 GERQKNIDVSMS
-1121 ASSGELS
+1121 ANAGELS
-1128 YLRGDKGI
+1128 YIRGDKGI
-1136 GNANSFVPRAEGGMM
+1136 GGANSFVPRAEGGNM

-1179 QLSDGSKT
+1179 ELKT
-1187 TSGRPIILNI
+1187 SSNSNSGRPIILNI
-1197 STMDA
+1197 SAMDA
-1202 ASFRDFASNNS
+1202 ASFREFASSNS
-1213 TALRD
+1213 GALRD
-1218 AVELALNENGS
+1218 AVELALNENGAS
-1229 TLKSLGNM
+1229 LKTLGNS

>member
-74 RGMAGITKSI
+74 RGMLSITKSI
-84 NDIGDKL
+84 NDIGTKL
-91 DYLAIQLI
+91 DDLAITMI
-99 EVTDK
+99 EVADK
-104 LEIGFDGVSRS
+104 LEVGFDGVSRS
-115 VKAMGNDV
+115 VKTMGNDV

-132 RLYDTNRVL
+132 RLYDTNRAL
-141 GGTARGFNDT
+141 GGTAKGFNDT
-151 AGAAGRAS
+151 TGAAGRAS

-384 TIQQAAAK
+384 KIQQAAAK

-418 AQEKTNRQIDPNN
+418 AQEKTNRQIDPTN

-464 AEFDKRMSQADA
+464 SEFDKRMEQADFY
-476 STAAAI
+476 TKLAI
-482 RLVGEGMPVGLAA
+482 RQVGEGIPVGLAA
-495 GGFEVGGVR
+495 AGA
-504 IGSSEANKK
+504 SEANKQ
-513 FVEETAAMGLQIA
+513 FVAETAAMGLQVT

-531 VDDSTEN
+531 VEDSTEN

-556 NPEFQKQINLQKDVY
+556 SPEFQKQINLQRDTT
-571 DPDAV
+571 DPGAV
-576 YDFNSA
+576 YDFNSTV
-582 ALKSLTEQQKAYNQ
+582 LKGLTEQQKAYNQ

-604 ANDFQNIASSTDT
+604 ANDIQNVAQNTDT
-617 AAKTSATFEEVIRN
+617 AAKTSATLADAIKN
-631 VESLSAGTGKSADE
+631 IESLSLGTGKSADE
-645 YVKSLNLGFN
+645 YVKNLNLGYN
-655 TISEMKT
+655 TLSEMKT

-685 QKIADVYNQTKDKE
+685 QKIADVYTQTKDKE

-710 QQLEEQETALRRVLQ
+710 QQLEEQEAALRRVLQ

-775 NNRTMT
+775 NDRTMT
-781 DTQYRLAQLNL
+781 TTQYRLAQLKL
-792 ELTIEKEKY
+792 ELTVEKEKY

-819 SQAQIEREIW
+819 AQAQISRELWETEKQATASHVSALMDALEVSQTQRNVTGQAQILTERL
-829 KFRQDQQAE
+829 
-838 MTSKRQEAFENTL
+838 SVLQE
-851 TSMFPLAGE
+851 
-860 MQKME
+860 
-865 MQLDFYTQMKELTKG
+865 QLELSKG
-880 NANEQMRWNA
+880 NTEEEIKYRNE
-890 EIAKT
+890 IYKT
-895 RAQMSALTAQRNA
+895 AAALEQLRKQREG

-913 VGSSVGATY
+913 VGSSVGAVY
-922 TPTTGLSGAD
+922 TPTTGLSGED
-932 KDFADMQNRMSS
+932 KDFADMQNRMAS

-971 SMIQFSQGSLD
+971 AMIQFSQGSLD
-982 TTSMI
+982 TTSLI
-987 ASGMQTVASM
+987 ASGMQTVSSM

-1009 DQAIAAEQK
+1009 DAAIAAEQK

-1104 QYLTL
+1104 SYLTL
-1109 GERQKNVDVSMQ
+1109 GERQKNIDVSMS
-1121 ASSGELS
+1121 ANAGELS
-1128 YLRGDKGI
+1128 YIRGDQGI
-1136 GNANSFVPRAEGGMM
+1136 GSANSFVPRAEGGNM

-1179 QLSDGSKT
+1179 ELKT
-1187 TSGRPIILNI
+1187 SSNSTSGRPIILNI
-1197 STMDA
+1197 SAMDA
-1202 ASFRDFASNNS
+1202 ASFREFASSNS
-1213 TALRD
+1213 GALRD
-1218 AVELALNENGS
+1218 AVELALNENGAS
-1229 TLKSLGNM
+1229 LKTLGNS

>member
-47 GKMPKTLY
+47 GKMPRTLY

-84 NDIGDKL
+84 DGIGDKL

-132 RLYDTNRVL
+132 RLYDTNRAL

-226 TGTPVQSLARSLQ
+226 TGTPVQTLARSLQ

-322 KQLNAANTGITYNI
+322 KQLNAANTGITYNV

-384 TIQQAAAK
+384 KIQQAAAK

-405 YTSQASVSAEAAR
+405 YTSQASISAEAAR
-418 AQEKTNRQIDPNN
+418 AQEKTNRQIDPTN

-464 AEFDKRMSQADA
+464 SEFDKRMEQADFY
-476 STAAAI
+476 TKLAI
-482 RLVGEGMPVGLAA
+482 RQVGEGIPVGIAAA
-495 GGFEVGGVR
+495 GA
-504 IGSSEANKK
+504 SEANKQ
-513 FVEETAAMGLQIA
+513 FVAETAAMGLQVT

-531 VDDSTEN
+531 VEDSTEN

-556 NPEFQKQINLQKDVY
+556 SPEFQKQINLQRDTT
-571 DPDAV
+571 DPGAV
-576 YDFNSA
+576 YDFNSTV
-582 ALKSLTEQQKAYNQ
+582 LKGLTEQQKAYNQ

-604 ANDFQNIASSTDT
+604 ANDIQNVAQNTDT
-617 AAKTSATFEEVIRN
+617 AAKTSATLADAIKN
-631 VESLSAGTGKSADE
+631 IESLSLGTGKSADE
-645 YVKSLNLGFN
+645 YVKNLNLGYN
-655 TISEMKT
+655 TLSEMKT

-710 QQLEEQETALRRVLQ
+710 QQLEEQEAALRRVLQ

-819 SQAQIEREIW
+819 AQAQIEREIW
-829 KFRQDQQAE
+829 KFRQDQIASMAAGREEEQQRQFTAKPLMGNAERLQEQLKLYEDLKQKTLGNAAAQAE
-838 MTSKRQEAFENTL
+838 YNK
-851 TSMFPLAGE
+851 
-860 MQKME
+860 KI
-865 MQLDFYTQMKELTKG
+865 
-880 NANEQMRWNA
+880 A
-890 EIAKT
+890 ET
-895 RAQMSALTAQRNA
+895 RAQLAGLRAQRNA
-908 QMQQQ
+908 EMQAS
-913 VGSSVGATY
+913 VGSSLGAVY
-922 TPTTGLSGAD
+922 TPTTGLSGED
-932 KDFADMQNRMSS
+932 KDFADMGNRMAS

-971 SMIQFSQGSLD
+971 AMIQFSMGSLD
-982 TTSMI
+982 TTSTI
-987 ASGMQTVASM
+987 AAGMQTVASM

-1104 QYLTL
+1104 SYLTL
-1109 GERQKNVDVSMQ
+1109 GERQKNIDVSMS
-1121 ASSGELS
+1121 ANAGELS
-1128 YLRGDKGI
+1128 YIRGDQGI
-1136 GNANSFVPRAEGGMM
+1136 GSANSFVPRAEGGNM

-1179 QLSDGSKT
+1179 ELKT
-1187 TSGRPIILNI
+1187 SSNSTSGRPIILNI
-1197 STMDA
+1197 SAMDA
-1202 ASFRDFASNNS
+1202 ASFREFASSNS
-1213 TALRD
+1213 SALRD
-1218 AVELALNENGS
+1218 AVELALNENGAS
-1229 TLKSLGNM
+1229 LKTLGNS